1 MGMSIY
7 NNLTAMSAL
16 HENNRNEKS
25 LAKMLKRAA
34 SGMKINSA
42 GDDASGYAISEKM
55 RVKLRALEQN
65 DRNVKNGASMLRTAS
80 GAVQEQTNLLK
91 TIKQK
96 VIDASN
102 DTNTDQ
108 DREVIQKEIDHC
120 YSQMAD
126 IVYDTEFN
134 GEKILL
140 GNSVAEVVSSWE
152 VLNNAML
159 ADDSDIPGLLADAN
173 ESSLDGEQG
182 PFATFGKATD
192 KVPYD
197 GYNTKAESPAAW
209 PESSANNTNGDYMVG
224 GTKGVSNTIDLDLS
238 QYTKFSA
245 ADRDPLDNK
254 SFCVN
259 SPYYPQKHYFTLT
272 TNTSNKY
279 KAGRPID
286 ISTCAS
292 TADVANK
299 IQEAIANDSYLQN
312 VYSVSVSG
320 SKVTLTTKQDGEVTN
335 GNDYNTNGATL
346 DGGTSTPSGHD
357 GATGT
362 GLAIGAFTGG
372 KDAITH
378 TETRTNPADPD
389 FKYTVTVVDVPAVKA
404 KLEIPNI
411 SSVAP
416 GSGMTINDYTHG
428 TSYLSFRDDNG
439 GLKYDS
445 ASGHYTVGRN
455 YQGNFNISGMHC
467 SMSNGSLIAE
477 VSTGG
482 VYAGSHSSI
491 TDGITADRPAAVTYT
506 ATKPLTGI
514 TNNKTGADGKT
525 AHWDLDLSAYN
536 ASDETMAED
545 LINKYKGKTLAPDAD
560 NRPPEYEFIDTGS
573 SAGMDGLYKVTTNT
587 IDLNEV
593 RNKVKAGK
601 TVAEAFADVL
611 HGRIGNTNTE
621 ILTAADNT
629 TVNGIRMKATSSGE
643 AGNRQ
648 KVFSQTGELR
658 HYTIDWQNWVNTQG
672 ITDIPAALHEKGIRF
687 YCPTD
692 ASQWVNVRFVNG
704 FSDLDAERPASGNAD
719 MDIKTLTIDLSAVD
733 SVETLV
739 ETIDTKLGDYLK
751 NKYKHNLLVT
761 SDPKTGTTTIYDQRR
776 KTVLDKTG
784 YDKQEKGAKIG
795 TGIMDNIIKSNRNI
809 YVNDL
814 VVQHTDKASMNIH
827 VKIPQTSIDQIFG
840 YKEGTRHISEYN
852 VMTKDMRDKLLGIPP
867 DKGILDRGIDYLL
880 DAQTTIGAQVNHMD
894 YADNNIIT
902 SHENIT
908 SAESVIRDA
917 DMAKTMME
925 YAKSN
930 LLAQGS
936 QSMLA
941 QANQTPQAVLSL
953 LQ

>member
-126 IVYDTEFN
+126 IVYDTEFY

-173 ESSLDGEQG
+173 QSTLDGEQG

-192 KVPYD
+192 DIPYD
-197 GYNTKAESPAAW
+197 GYNQKAESPAAW
-209 PESSANNTNGDYMVG
+209 PESSVNNTNGDYMVG

-238 QYTKFSA
+238 QYTNFSA
-245 ADRDPLDNK
+245 TSRDPLDNK

-259 SPYYPQKHYFTLT
+259 SPNSPYRHYFTLT
-272 TNTSNKY
+272 TNRSNNY
-279 KAGRPID
+279 TEGSTID
-286 ISTCAS
+286 ISGCSS
-292 TADVANK
+292 TADVANA
-299 IQEAIANDSYLQN
+299 INNAIANDSSLGN

-320 SKVTLTTKQDGEVTN
+320 SKVTLTTKQDGVVTN
-335 GNDYNTNGATL
+335 GNDYNTEGATL
-346 DGGTSTPSGHD
+346 AGGTSAPNGHD
-357 GATGT
+357 GAPGT
-362 GLAIGAFTGG
+362 GLTIGAFTGG
-372 KDAITH
+372 KDAITY
-378 TETRTNPADPD
+378 TETRTDPADPD
-389 FKYTVTVVDVPAVKA
+389 LKYDVTVEDVPAVKA

-416 GSGMTINDYTHG
+416 GSGMTINDSTHG
-428 TSYLSFRDDNG
+428 TSYLSFRDDDG
-439 GLKYDS
+439 GLNYDS

-467 SMSNGSLIAE
+467 SMSNGSLIVE
-477 VSTGG
+477 VSKGG
-482 VYAGSHSSI
+482 VVGNNSSI
-491 TDGITADRPAAVTYT
+491 TDGIIEDRPAAVNYT
-506 ATKPLTGI
+506 PTTPLNGI
-514 TNNKTGADGKT
+514 KNNKTGADGNT

-536 ASDETMAED
+536 DSDETMAED
-545 LINKYKGKTLAPDAD
+545 LINKYKGKTFGT
-560 NRPPEYEFIDTGS
+560 NRTAEYEFIDTGS

-593 RNKVKAGK
+593 RNQVKAGK
-601 TVAEAFADVL
+601 TVAEAFANVL
-611 HGRIGNTNTE
+611 HGRIGNTE

-629 TVNGIRMKATSSGE
+629 TVNGIRMKATSPGE
-643 AGNRQ
+643 VGNSQ
-648 KVFSQTGELR
+648 KVSSQTGELR
-658 HYTIDWQNWVNTQG
+658 HYTIDWQNWADTQG

-704 FSDLDAERPASGNAD
+704 FSDLDAERPASGNAKV
-719 MDIKTLTIDLSAVD
+719 DIKTLTIDLSAVD

-739 ETIDTKLGDYLK
+739 ETIDTELGDYLK
-751 NKYKHNLLVT
+751 NKYQHNLLVT
-761 SDPKTGTTTIYDQRR
+761 SDTKTGTTTIYDQRR
-776 KTVLDKTG
+776 KTVRNNTG
-784 YDKQEKGAKIG
+784 YDNQEKGAKIG

-852 VMTKDMRDKLLGIPP
+852 VMTNDMREKLLGIPP

-880 DAQTTIGAQVNHMD
+880 DAQTTIGAQMNHMD

-902 SHENIT
+902 SHENTT

-941 QANQTPQAVLSL
+941 QANQTPQAVISL

>member
-192 KVPYD
+192 DIPYD
-197 GYNTKAESPAAW
+197 GYNKKAESPAAW
-209 PESSANNTNGDYMVG
+209 PESSGNNTNGDYMVG

-238 QYTKFSA
+238 QYTNFSA
-245 ADRDPLDNK
+245 TSQYPLDNTT
-254 SFCVN
+254 FCVN
-259 SPYYPQKHYFTLT
+259 TPNYPYRHYFTLT
-272 TNTSNKY
+272 TNMSNNY
-279 KAGRPID
+279 KEGSKID
-286 ISTCAS
+286 ISGCGS
-292 TADVANK
+292 TADVANA
-299 IQEAIANDSYLQN
+299 IQNAIASSLGN

-320 SKVTLTTKQDGEVTN
+320 SKVTLTTKQDGVVTN
-335 GNDYNTNGATL
+335 GSNYNTYGATL
-346 DGGTSTPSGHD
+346 DGGTSTPNGH
-357 GATGT
+357 AAAPGT
-362 GLAIGAFTGG
+362 GLTIGAFTGG

-378 TETRTNPADPD
+378 TETITDPADPD
-389 FKYTVTVVDVPAVKA
+389 LKHTVTVVDVPAVKA

-416 GSGMTINDYTHG
+416 GSGMTIKDAYYG

-439 GLKYDS
+439 GLIYDS

-455 YQGNFNISGMHC
+455 YQGNFNISGMNC

-482 VYAGSHSSI
+482 VYAGRYSSI
-491 TDGITADRPAAVTYT
+491 TNGIKPYRPPAVTYT
-506 ATKPLTGI
+506 ATTALTGI
-514 TNNKTGADGKT
+514 TNNKTGADGNT
-525 AHWDLDLSAYN
+525 AHWDLNLSAYN
-536 ASDETMAED
+536 ASDETMAEE
-545 LINKYKGKTLAPDAD
+545 LINRYKGKTFGT
-560 NRPPEYEFIDTGS
+560 NTTTEYEFIDTGS
-573 SAGMDGLYKVTTNT
+573 SSGMDGLYKVTTNT

-593 RNKVKAGK
+593 RNRVKAGE
-601 TVAEAFADVL
+601 TVAEAFANVL
-611 HGRIGNTNTE
+611 NVLNGHIGNTE
-621 ILTAADNT
+621 ILKAADNT
-629 TVNGIRMKATSSGE
+629 TNGIRIKATSPGE
-643 AGNRQ
+643 AGNNQ

-658 HYTIDWQNWVNTQG
+658 HYTIDWKNWVDTQG

-704 FSDLDAERPASGNAD
+704 FSDLDAERPASGNAN

-761 SDPKTGTTTIYDQRR
+761 SDPKTGKTTIYDQRR
-776 KTVLDKTG
+776 KTVRNNPG
-784 YDKQEKGAKIG
+784 YDNQEKGAKIG
-795 TGIMDNIIKSNRNI
+795 TGIMDNIIKINRNI

-880 DAQTTIGAQVNHMD
+880 DAQTTIGAQMNHMD

-908 SAESVIRDA
+908 AAESVVRDA

>member
-173 ESSLDGEQG
+173 QSTLDGEQG

-192 KVPYD
+192 DIPYD
-197 GYNTKAESPAAW
+197 GYNKKAESPAAW
-209 PESSANNTNGDYMVG
+209 PESSVNNTNGDYMVG
-224 GTKGVSNTIDLDLS
+224 GTKGVSNAIDLDLS
-238 QYTKFSA
+238 QYTNFSA
-245 ADRDPLDNK
+245 TNRDPLNNTT
-254 SFCVN
+254 FCVN
-259 SPYYPQKHYFTLT
+259 SPNYPYRHYFTLT
-272 TNTSNKY
+272 TNMSNKY
-279 KAGRPID
+279 KEGRKID
-286 ISTCAS
+286 ISGCGS
-292 TADVANK
+292 TADVAK
-299 IQEAIANDSYLQN
+299 AIKNDIAKDSSLGN

-320 SKVTLTTKQDGEVTN
+320 SKVTLTTKQDGVVTN
-335 GNDYNTNGATL
+335 GNDYNTEGATL
-346 DGGTSTPSGHD
+346 AGGTSTPNGHD

-362 GLAIGAFTGG
+362 GLAIGTFTGG

-378 TETRTNPADPD
+378 TENRTDPADPD
-389 FKYTVTVVDVPAVKA
+389 LKYTVTVEDVPAVKA

-416 GSGMTINDYTHG
+416 GSGMTINDSTHG
-428 TSYLSFRDDNG
+428 TSYLSFRDDDG
-439 GLKYDS
+439 GLNYDS

-467 SMSNGSLIAE
+467 SISNGSLIVE
-477 VSTGG
+477 VSKGG
-482 VYAGSHSSI
+482 VVGNNSSI
-491 TDGITADRPAAVTYT
+491 TDGIIEDRPAAVNYT
-506 ATKPLTGI
+506 PTTPLNGI
-514 TNNKTGADGKT
+514 KNNKTGADGNT

-545 LINKYKGKTLAPDAD
+545 LINKYKGKTLAPDED

-593 RNKVKAGK
+593 RNQVKAGK
-601 TVAEAFADVL
+601 TVAEAFANLL
-611 HGRIGNTNTE
+611 HGHIGNTE

-629 TVNGIRMKATSSGE
+629 TINGISMKAASPGE
-643 AGNRQ
+643 VGNSQ
-648 KVFSQTGELR
+648 KVSSQTGELR
-658 HYTIDWQNWVNTQG
+658 HYTIDWQNWVDTQG
-672 ITDIPAALHEKGIRF
+672 IADIPAALHEKGIRF

-704 FSDLDAERPASGNAD
+704 FSDLDAERPASGNAKV
-719 MDIKTLTIDLSAVD
+719 DIKTLTIDLSAVD

-739 ETIDTKLGDYLK
+739 ETIDTELGDYLK

-776 KTVLDKTG
+776 KTVRNNTG
-784 YDKQEKGAKIG
+784 YDNQEKGAKIG

-867 DKGILDRGIDYLL
+867 DKGILDKGINYLL
-880 DAQTTIGAQVNHMD
+880 DAQTTIGAQMNHMD

>member
-173 ESSLDGEQG
+173 QSTLDGEQG

-192 KVPYD
+192 DIPYD
-197 GYNTKAESPAAW
+197 GYNKKAESPAAW
-209 PESSANNTNGDYMVG
+209 PESSGNNTNGDYMVG

-238 QYTKFSA
+238 QYTNFSA
-245 ADRDPLDNK
+245 TSQYPLDNTT
-254 SFCVN
+254 FCVN
-259 SPYYPQKHYFTLT
+259 SPNYPYRHYFTLT
-272 TNTSNKY
+272 TNTSTSNNY
-279 KAGRPID
+279 REGRKID

-292 TADVANK
+292 TADVAN
-299 IQEAIANDSYLQN
+299 AIKKDIDSSLGN

-320 SKVTLTTKQDGEVTN
+320 SKVTLTTKQDGVVTN

-346 DGGTSTPSGHD
+346 AGGTSTASGHD

-378 TETRTNPADPD
+378 TETRTDPADPD
-389 FKYTVTVVDVPAVKA
+389 LKYPVTVVAVPAVKA
-404 KLEIPNI
+404 KLVIPDI

-416 GSGMTINDYTHG
+416 GSGMTIKDAYYG
-428 TSYLSFRDDNG
+428 ESYLSFRDDNG
-439 GLKYDS
+439 GLNYDS

-467 SMSNGSLIAE
+467 SMSNGNLVAE

-482 VYAGSHSSI
+482 VSAGNNSSI
-491 TDGITADRPAAVTYT
+491 TDGIKKDRPAAVNYT

-514 TNNKTGADGKT
+514 KNNKTGADGNT

-545 LINKYKGKTLAPDAD
+545 LINKYKGKTFGT
-560 NRPPEYEFIDTGS
+560 NRTAEYEFIDTGS

-593 RNKVKAGK
+593 RNQVKAGK
-601 TVAEAFADVL
+601 TVAEAFANVL
-611 HGRIGNTNTE
+611 HGRIGNTE

-629 TVNGIRMKATSSGE
+629 TVNGIRMKATSPGE
-643 AGNRQ
+643 AGNSQ
-648 KVFSQTGELR
+648 KVSSQTGELR
-658 HYTIDWQNWVNTQG
+658 HYTIDWQNWADTQG

-704 FSDLDAERPASGNAD
+704 FSDLDAERPASGNAN

-739 ETIDTKLGDYLK
+739 ETIDTK
-751 NKYKHNLLVT
+751 
-761 SDPKTGTTTIYDQRR
+761 
-776 KTVLDKTG
+776 
-784 YDKQEKGAKIG
+784 
-795 TGIMDNIIKSNRNI
+795 
-809 YVNDL
+809 
-814 VVQHTDKASMNIH
+814 
-827 VKIPQTSIDQIFG
+827 
-840 YKEGTRHISEYN
+840 
-852 VMTKDMRDKLLGIPP
+852 
-867 DKGILDRGIDYLL
+867 
-880 DAQTTIGAQVNHMD
+880 
-894 YADNNIIT
+894 
-902 SHENIT
+902 
-908 SAESVIRDA
+908 
-917 DMAKTMME
+917 
-925 YAKSN
+925 
-930 LLAQGS
+930 
-936 QSMLA
+936 
-941 QANQTPQAVLSL
+941 
-953 LQ
+953 

>member
-16 HENNRNEKS
+16 HENNCNEKS

-173 ESSLDGEQG
+173 QSTLDGEQG

-192 KVPYD
+192 DIPYD
-197 GYNTKAESPAAW
+197 GYNKKAESPAAW
-209 PESSANNTNGDYMVG
+209 PESSVNNTNGDYMVG

-238 QYTKFSA
+238 QYTNFSA
-245 ADRDPLDNK
+245 TNRDPLNNTT
-254 SFCVN
+254 FCVN
-259 SPYYPQKHYFTLT
+259 SPNYPYRHYFTLT
-272 TNTSNKY
+272 TNTSNNY
-279 KAGRPID
+279 KEGSKID
-286 ISTCAS
+286 ISGCGS
-292 TADVANK
+292 TADVANA
-299 IQEAIANDSYLQN
+299 IQNAIANSLGN
-312 VYSVSVSG
+312 IYSVSVSG
-320 SKVTLTTKQDGEVTN
+320 SKVTLTTKQDGVVTN
-335 GNDYNTNGATL
+335 GNDYNTHGATL
-346 DGGTSTPSGHD
+346 AGGTSTASGHD
-357 GATGT
+357 GAKGT

-389 FKYTVTVVDVPAVKA
+389 LKYTVTVVDVPAVKA

-411 SSVAP
+411 SSVTP
-416 GSGMTINDYTHG
+416 GSGMTIKDAYYG

-467 SMSNGSLIAE
+467 SMSNGSLIVE
-477 VSTGG
+477 VSKGG
-482 VYAGSHSSI
+482 VVGNNSSI
-491 TDGITADRPAAVTYT
+491 TDGIIEDRPAAVNYT
-506 ATKPLTGI
+506 PTTALNGI
-514 TNNKTGADGKT
+514 KNNKTGADGNT

-536 ASDETMAED
+536 ASKETMAEE

-560 NRPPEYEFIDTGS
+560 NIPPEYEFIDTGS

-593 RNKVKAGK
+593 RNQVKAGK
-601 TVAEAFADVL
+601 TVAEAFANVL
-611 HGRIGNTNTE
+611 HGRIGNTE

-629 TVNGIRMKATSSGE
+629 TVNGIRMKATSPGE
-643 AGNRQ
+643 VGNSQ
-648 KVFSQTGELR
+648 KVSSQTGELR
-658 HYTIDWQNWVNTQG
+658 HYTIDWQNWADTQG

-704 FSDLDAERPASGNAD
+704 FSDLDAERPASGNAKV
-719 MDIKTLTIDLSAVD
+719 DIKTLTIDLSAVD

-776 KTVLDKTG
+776 KTVRNNTG
-784 YDKQEKGAKIG
+784 YDNQEKGAKIG

-827 VKIPQTSIDQIFG
+827 VRIPQTSIDQIFG

-867 DKGILDRGIDYLL
+867 DKGILDIGIDYLL

-894 YADNNIIT
+894 HVDNNIIT

-941 QANQTPQAVLSL
+941 QANQTPQAVISL

>member
-34 SGMKINSA
+34 SGMKVNSA

-173 ESSLDGEQG
+173 QSTLDGEQG
-182 PFATFGKATD
+182 PFATFGKASEAI
-192 KVPYD
+192 PYD
-197 GYNTKAESPAAW
+197 GYTKKAESPATW
-209 PESSANNTNGDYMVG
+209 PESSVVNNTNGDYMVG

-238 QYTKFSA
+238 KYTNFSA
-245 ADRDPLDNK
+245 TSQYPLDNT

-259 SPYYPQKHYFTLT
+259 SPNYPYHHYFTLT
-272 TNTSNKY
+272 TNTSNNY
-279 KAGRPID
+279 KEGRKID
-286 ISTCAS
+286 ISGCSS
-292 TADVANK
+292 TDDVANE
-299 IQEAIANDSYLQN
+299 IQKAIANDSSLGN

-320 SKVTLTTKQDGEVTN
+320 SKVTLTTKQDGVVTN
-335 GNDYNTNGATL
+335 GNDYNTEGVDLA
-346 DGGTSTPSGHD
+346 GGTSTPNGHD
-357 GATGT
+357 GAPGT
-362 GLAIGAFTGG
+362 GLTIGAFTGG

-378 TETRTNPADPD
+378 TETRTDPADPD
-389 FKYTVTVVDVPAVKA
+389 LKYDVTVVDVPAVKA

-411 SSVAP
+411 SSVVP
-416 GSGMTINDYTHG
+416 GSGMTIKDAYYG

-467 SMSNGSLIAE
+467 SMSNGSLMAE
-477 VSTGG
+477 VSRGG
-482 VYAGSHSSI
+482 VYAGNNSSI
-491 TDGITADRPAAVTYT
+491 TDGITKDRPPAVNYT
-506 ATKPLTGI
+506 ATIPLTGI
-514 TNNKTGADGKT
+514 TNNKSGADGNT

-536 ASDETMAED
+536 DSNETLAEE
-545 LINKYKGKTLAPDAD
+545 LINKYKGKTLAPDED
-560 NRPPEYEFIDTGS
+560 NKLQEYEFIDTGS

-593 RNKVKAGK
+593 RNQVKAGK
-601 TVAEAFADVL
+601 TVAEAFANVL
-611 HGRIGNTNTE
+611 HGHIGNTE

-629 TVNGIRMKATSSGE
+629 TVNGISFKAASPGE
-643 AGNRQ
+643 AGNKQ
-648 KVFSQTGELR
+648 KIFSQTGELR
-658 HYTIDWQNWVNTQG
+658 HYTIDWQKWADTQG
-672 ITDIPAALHEKGIRF
+672 VTDIPAALHEKGIRF

-704 FSDLDAERPASGNAD
+704 FSDLDAERPASGNAN

-739 ETIDTKLGDYLK
+739 ETIDTELGDYLK
-751 NKYKHNLLVT
+751 NKYQHNLLVT

-784 YDKQEKGAKIG
+784 YDNQEKGAKIG

-827 VKIPQTSIDQIFG
+827 VRIPQTSIDQIFG

-852 VMTKDMRDKLLGIPP
+852 VMTKDMREKLLGIPP

-880 DAQTTIGAQVNHMD
+880 DAQTTIGAQMNHMD
-894 YADNNIIT
+894 YADSNIIT
-902 SHENIT
+902 AHENIT

-941 QANQTPQAVLSL
+941 QANQTPQAVISL

>member
-1 MGMSIY
+1 MGMPIY

-173 ESSLDGEQG
+173 QSTLDGEQG

-192 KVPYD
+192 DIPYD
-197 GYNTKAESPAAW
+197 GYNKKAESPAAW
-209 PESSANNTNGDYMVG
+209 PESSVNNTNGDYMVG

-238 QYTKFSA
+238 QYTNFSA
-245 ADRDPLDNK
+245 TSQYPLDNTT
-254 SFCVN
+254 FCVN
-259 SPYYPQKHYFTLT
+259 SPNYPYRHYFTLT
-272 TNTSNKY
+272 TNTSNNY
-279 KAGRPID
+279 KEGSKID
-286 ISTCAS
+286 ISGCGS
-292 TADVANK
+292 TADVANA
-299 IQEAIANDSYLQN
+299 IQNAIANASSLGN

-320 SKVTLTTKQDGEVTN
+320 SKVTLTTKQDGVVTN

-346 DGGTSTPSGHD
+346 AGGTSTASGHD

-362 GLAIGAFTGG
+362 GLTIGAFTGG

-378 TETRTNPADPD
+378 TETRTDPADPD
-389 FKYTVTVVDVPAVKA
+389 LKHYVTVVDVPAVKA

-416 GSGMTINDYTHG
+416 GSGMTIKDAYYG
-428 TSYLSFRDDNG
+428 TNYLSFRDDDG
-439 GLKYDS
+439 GLNYDS

-467 SMSNGSLIAE
+467 SMSNGSLMAE

-482 VYAGSHSSI
+482 VYGGNNSSI
-491 TDGITADRPAAVTYT
+491 TDGITEYRPAAVTYT
-506 ATKPLTGI
+506 DTTALTGI
-514 TNNKTGADGKT
+514 TNNKTGADGNT

-536 ASDETMAED
+536 ASDEAMAED
-545 LINKYKGKTLAPDAD
+545 LINKYKGKTFGTNTTA
-560 NRPPEYEFIDTGS
+560 EYEFIDTGS

-593 RNKVKAGK
+593 RNQVKAGK
-601 TVAEAFADVL
+601 TVAEAFANVL
-611 HGRIGNTNTE
+611 HGRIGNTE

-629 TVNGIRMKATSSGE
+629 TVNGIRMKATSPGE
-643 AGNRQ
+643 VGNSQ
-648 KVFSQTGELR
+648 KVSSQTGELR
-658 HYTIDWQNWVNTQG
+658 HYTIDWQNWVDTQG

-704 FSDLDAERPASGNAD
+704 FSDLDAERPASGNAKV
-719 MDIKTLTIDLSAVD
+719 DIKTLTIDLSAVD

-739 ETIDTKLGDYLK
+739 ETIDT
-751 NKYKHNLLVT
+751 
-761 SDPKTGTTTIYDQRR
+761 
-776 KTVLDKTG
+776 
-784 YDKQEKGAKIG
+784 E
-795 TGIMDNIIKSNRNI
+795 
-809 YVNDL
+809 
-814 VVQHTDKASMNIH
+814 
-827 VKIPQTSIDQIFG
+827 
-840 YKEGTRHISEYN
+840 
-852 VMTKDMRDKLLGIPP
+852 
-867 DKGILDRGIDYLL
+867 
-880 DAQTTIGAQVNHMD
+880 
-894 YADNNIIT
+894 
-902 SHENIT
+902 
-908 SAESVIRDA
+908 
-917 DMAKTMME
+917 
-925 YAKSN
+925 
-930 LLAQGS
+930 
-936 QSMLA
+936 
-941 QANQTPQAVLSL
+941 
-953 LQ
+953 

>member
-173 ESSLDGEQG
+173 QSTLDGEQG

-192 KVPYD
+192 DIPYD
-197 GYNTKAESPAAW
+197 GYNQKAESPAAW
-209 PESSANNTNGDYMVG
+209 PESSVNNTNGDYMVG

-238 QYTKFSA
+238 QYTNFSA
-245 ADRDPLDNK
+245 TSQYPLDNTT
-254 SFCVN
+254 FCVN
-259 SPYYPQKHYFTLT
+259 SPNYPYRHYFTLT
-272 TNTSNKY
+272 TNTSNNY
-279 KAGRPID
+279 KEGSKID
-286 ISTCAS
+286 ISGCGS
-292 TADVANK
+292 TADVANA
-299 IQEAIANDSYLQN
+299 IQNAIANSLRN
-312 VYSVSVSG
+312 IYSVSVSG
-320 SKVTLTTKQDGEVTN
+320 SKVTLTTKQDGVVTN

-346 DGGTSTPSGHD
+346 AGGTSTASGHD
-357 GATGT
+357 GAKGT

-378 TETRTNPADPD
+378 TETRTDPADPD
-389 FKYTVTVVDVPAVKA
+389 LKYDVTVEDVPAVKA

-416 GSGMTINDYTHG
+416 GSGMTIKDAYYG
-428 TSYLSFRDDNG
+428 TSYLSFRDDG
-439 GLKYDS
+439 GLNYDS

-467 SMSNGSLIAE
+467 SMSNGSLIVE
-477 VSTGG
+477 VSKGG
-482 VYAGSHSSI
+482 VVGNNSSI
-491 TDGITADRPAAVTYT
+491 TDGIIEDRPAAVNYT
-506 ATKPLTGI
+506 PTTPLNGI
-514 TNNKTGADGKT
+514 KNNKTGADGNT

-536 ASDETMAED
+536 DSDETMAED
-545 LINKYKGKTLAPDAD
+545 LINKYKGKTFGT
-560 NRPPEYEFIDTGS
+560 NRTAEYEFIDTGS

-593 RNKVKAGK
+593 RNQVKAGK
-601 TVAEAFADVL
+601 TVAEAFANVL
-611 HGRIGNTNTE
+611 HGRIGNTE

-629 TVNGIRMKATSSGE
+629 TVNGIRMKATSPGE
-643 AGNRQ
+643 VGNSQ
-648 KVFSQTGELR
+648 KVSSQTGELR
-658 HYTIDWQNWVNTQG
+658 HYTIDWQKWADTQG
-672 ITDIPAALHEKGIRF
+672 VTDIPAALHEKGIRF

-704 FSDLDAERPASGNAD
+704 FSDLDAERPASGNAKV
-719 MDIKTLTIDLSAVD
+719 DIKTLTIDLSAVD

-739 ETIDTKLGDYLK
+739 ETIDTELGDYLK
-751 NKYKHNLLVT
+751 NKYQHNLLVT
-761 SDPKTGTTTIYDQRR
+761 SDTKTGTTTIYDQRR
-776 KTVLDKTG
+776 KTVRNNTG
-784 YDKQEKGAKIG
+784 YDNQEKGAKIG

-852 VMTKDMRDKLLGIPP
+852 VMTNDMREKLLGIPP

-880 DAQTTIGAQVNHMD
+880 DAQTTIGAQMNHMD

-902 SHENIT
+902 SHENTT

-941 QANQTPQAVLSL
+941 QANQTPQAVISL

>member
-173 ESSLDGEQG
+173 QSTLDGEQG

-192 KVPYD
+192 DIPYD
-197 GYNTKAESPAAW
+197 GYNQKAESPAAW
-209 PESSANNTNGDYMVG
+209 PESSVNNTNGDYMVG

-238 QYTKFSA
+238 QYTNFSA
-245 ADRDPLDNK
+245 TNQYPLDNK

-259 SPYYPQKHYFTLT
+259 SPNSPYRHYFTLT
-272 TNTSNKY
+272 TNTRNNY
-279 KAGRPID
+279 KEGSTID
-286 ISTCAS
+286 ISGCGS

-299 IQEAIANDSYLQN
+299 IQNAIDSSLGN
-312 VYSVSVSG
+312 VYSVLVNG
-320 SKVTLTTKQDGEVTN
+320 SKVTLTTKQDGVITN
-335 GNDYNTNGATL
+335 GNAYNTEGATL
-346 DGGTSTPSGHD
+346 AGGTSAPNGHD
-357 GATGT
+357 GAPGT
-362 GLAIGAFTGG
+362 GLTIGAFTGG

-378 TETRTNPADPD
+378 TETRTDPADPD
-389 FKYTVTVVDVPAVKA
+389 LKYDVTVEDVPAVKA

-416 GSGMTINDYTHG
+416 GSGMTINDSTHG
-428 TSYLSFRDDNG
+428 TSYLSFRDDDG
-439 GLKYDS
+439 GLNYDS

-467 SMSNGSLIAE
+467 SMSNGSLIVE
-477 VSTGG
+477 VSKGG
-482 VYAGSHSSI
+482 VVGNNSSI
-491 TDGITADRPAAVTYT
+491 TDGIIEDRPAAVNYT
-506 ATKPLTGI
+506 PTTPLNGI
-514 TNNKTGADGKT
+514 KNNKTGADGNT

-536 ASDETMAED
+536 DSDETMAED
-545 LINKYKGKTLAPDAD
+545 LINKYKGKTFGT
-560 NRPPEYEFIDTGS
+560 NRTAEYEFIDTGS

-593 RNKVKAGK
+593 RNQVKAGK
-601 TVAEAFADVL
+601 TVAEAFANVL
-611 HGRIGNTNTE
+611 HGRIGNTE

-629 TVNGIRMKATSSGE
+629 TVNGIRMKATSPGE
-643 AGNRQ
+643 VGNSQ
-648 KVFSQTGELR
+648 KVSSQTGELR
-658 HYTIDWQNWVNTQG
+658 HYTIDWQNWVDTQG

-692 ASQWVNVRFVNG
+692 ASQWVNVCFVNG
-704 FSDLDAERPASGNAD
+704 FSDLDAERPASGNAKV
-719 MDIKTLTIDLSAVD
+719 DIKTLTIDLSAVD

-751 NKYKHNLLVT
+751 NKYQHNLLVT

-776 KTVLDKTG
+776 KTVRNNTG
-784 YDKQEKGAKIG
+784 YDNQEKGAKIG

-827 VKIPQTSIDQIFG
+827 VRIPQTSIDQIFG

-867 DKGILDRGIDYLL
+867 DKGILDKGINYLL
-880 DAQTTIGAQVNHMD
+880 DAQTTIGAQMNHMD
-894 YADNNIIT
+894 YADSNIIT

-908 SAESVIRDA
+908 SAESVVRDA

-930 LLAQGS
+930 LLSQGS

>member
-16 HENNRNEKS
+16 HESNRNEKS

-173 ESSLDGEQG
+173 QSTLDGEQG

-192 KVPYD
+192 DIPYD
-197 GYNTKAESPAAW
+197 GYNQKAESPAAW
-209 PESSANNTNGDYMVG
+209 PESSVNNTNGDYMVG

-238 QYTKFSA
+238 QYTNFSA
-245 ADRDPLDNK
+245 TSRDPLDNK

-259 SPYYPQKHYFTLT
+259 SPNSPYRHYFTLT
-272 TNTSNKY
+272 TNRSNNY
-279 KAGRPID
+279 TEGSTID
-286 ISTCAS
+286 ISGCSS
-292 TADVANK
+292 TADVANA
-299 IQEAIANDSYLQN
+299 INNAIANDSSLGN

-320 SKVTLTTKQDGEVTN
+320 SKVTLTTKQDGVVTN
-335 GNDYNTNGATL
+335 GNDYNTEGATL
-346 DGGTSTPSGHD
+346 AGGTSAPNGHD
-357 GATGT
+357 GAPGT
-362 GLAIGAFTGG
+362 GLTIGAFTGG

-378 TETRTNPADPD
+378 TETRTDPADPD
-389 FKYTVTVVDVPAVKA
+389 LKYDVTVEDVPAVKA

-411 SSVAP
+411 SSVTP
-416 GSGMTINDYTHG
+416 GSGMTIKDAYYG

-467 SMSNGSLIAE
+467 SMSNGSLMAE

-482 VYAGSHSSI
+482 VYGGNNSSI
-491 TDGITADRPAAVTYT
+491 TDGITEYRPAAVTYT
-506 ATKPLTGI
+506 ATTPLTGI
-514 TNNKTGADGKT
+514 TNNKTGVDGNT

-536 ASDETMAED
+536 ASKETMAED
-545 LINKYKGKTLAPDAD
+545 LINKYKGKTFGT
-560 NRPPEYEFIDTGS
+560 NRTAEYEFIDTGS

-593 RNKVKAGK
+593 RNQVKAGK
-601 TVAEAFADVL
+601 TVAEAFANVL
-611 HGRIGNTNTE
+611 HGRIGNTE

-629 TVNGIRMKATSSGE
+629 TVNGIRMKATSPGE
-643 AGNRQ
+643 VGNSQ
-648 KVFSQTGELR
+648 KVSSQTGELR
-658 HYTIDWQNWVNTQG
+658 HYTIDWQNWVDTQG

-704 FSDLDAERPASGNAD
+704 FSDLDAERPASGNAKV
-719 MDIKTLTIDLSAVD
+719 DIKTLTIDLSAVD

-776 KTVLDKTG
+776 KKVRNNTG
-784 YDKQEKGAKIG
+784 YDNQEKGAKIG

-814 VVQHTDKASMNIH
+814 MVQHTDKASMNIH

-867 DKGILDRGIDYLL
+867 DKGILDKGINYLL
-880 DAQTTIGAQVNHMD
+880 DAQTTIGAQINHMD
-894 YADNNIIT
+894 YADSNIIT

-941 QANQTPQAVLSL
+941 QANQTPQAVISL

>member
-108 DREVIQKEIDHC
+108 DREVIQKEINHC

-192 KVPYD
+192 DIPYD

-209 PESSANNTNGDYMVG
+209 PESSVNNTNGDYMVG

-238 QYTKFSA
+238 QYTNFSA
-245 ADRDPLDNK
+245 TNQYPLDNK

-259 SPYYPQKHYFTLT
+259 SPNSPYRHYFTLT
-272 TNTSNKY
+272 TNTRNNY
-279 KAGRPID
+279 KEGSTID
-286 ISTCAS
+286 ISGCGS

-299 IQEAIANDSYLQN
+299 IQNAIDSSLGN
-312 VYSVSVSG
+312 VYSVLVNG
-320 SKVTLTTKQDGEVTN
+320 SKVTLTTKQDGVITN
-335 GNDYNTNGATL
+335 GNAYNTEGATL
-346 DGGTSTPSGHD
+346 AGGTSAPNGHD
-357 GATGT
+357 GAPGT
-362 GLAIGAFTGG
+362 GLTIGAFTGG

-378 TETRTNPADPD
+378 TETRTDPADPD
-389 FKYTVTVVDVPAVKA
+389 LKYDVTVEDVPAVKA

-416 GSGMTINDYTHG
+416 GSGMTINDSTHG
-428 TSYLSFRDDNG
+428 TSYLSFRDDDG
-439 GLKYDS
+439 GLNYDS

-467 SMSNGSLIAE
+467 SMSNGSLIVE
-477 VSTGG
+477 VSKGG
-482 VYAGSHSSI
+482 VVGNNSSI
-491 TDGITADRPAAVTYT
+491 TDGIIEDRPAAVNYT
-506 ATKPLTGI
+506 PTTPLNGI
-514 TNNKTGADGKT
+514 KNNKTGADGNT

-536 ASDETMAED
+536 DSDETMAED
-545 LINKYKGKTLAPDAD
+545 LINKYKGKTFGT
-560 NRPPEYEFIDTGS
+560 NRTVEYEFIDTGS

-593 RNKVKAGK
+593 RNQVKSGK
-601 TVAEAFADVL
+601 TVAEAFANVL
-611 HGRIGNTNTE
+611 HGRIGNTE

-629 TVNGIRMKATSSGE
+629 TVNGIRMKATSPGE
-643 AGNRQ
+643 AGNSQ
-648 KVFSQTGELR
+648 KVSSQTGELR
-658 HYTIDWQNWVNTQG
+658 HYTIDWQNWADTQG

-704 FSDLDAERPASGNAD
+704 FSDLDAERPASGNAN

-751 NKYKHNLLVT
+751 NKYQHNLLVT

-776 KTVLDKTG
+776 KTVRNNTG
-784 YDKQEKGAKIG
+784 YDNQEKGAKIG

-827 VKIPQTSIDQIFG
+827 VRIPQTSIDQIFG

-880 DAQTTIGAQVNHMD
+880 DAQTTIGAQMNHMD

-908 SAESVIRDA
+908 SAESFIRDA

-936 QSMLA
+936 QYMLA
-941 QANQTPQAVLSL
+941 QANQTPQAVISL

>member
-134 GEKILL
+134 GKKILL

-182 PFATFGKATD
+182 PFATFGKETD
-192 KVPYD
+192 DVRYD
-197 GYNTKAESPAAW
+197 GYNKKAESPATW
-209 PESSANNTNGDYMVG
+209 PESSVNNTHGDYMVG

-238 QYTKFSA
+238 QYANFSA
-245 ADRDPLDNK
+245 TNRDPLDNTT
-254 SFCVN
+254 FCVN
-259 SPYYPQKHYFTLT
+259 SPYYPQQHYFTLT
-272 TNTSNKY
+272 TNMSNNYEKGS
-279 KAGRPID
+279 KID
-286 ISTCAS
+286 ISGCSS
-292 TADVANK
+292 TADVANA
-299 IQEAIANDSYLQN
+299 IQNAIASSLGN

-320 SKVTLTTKQDGEVTN
+320 SKVTLTTKQDGVVTN
-335 GNDYNTNGATL
+335 GSNYNTKGETL
-346 DGGTSTPSGHD
+346 TGGTSTPGHD

-362 GLAIGAFTGG
+362 GLNIGAFTGG

-378 TETRTNPADPD
+378 TETRTDPADPD
-389 FKYTVTVVDVPAVKA
+389 LKYPVTVVDVPEVKA

-416 GSGMTINDYTHG
+416 GSGVTINAYPHA

-439 GLKYDS
+439 GLNYDS

-455 YQGNFNISGMHC
+455 YQGNFDIPGMHF

-477 VSTGG
+477 VSMGG

-491 TDGITADRPAAVTYT
+491 TDGITEYRPAAVTYT
-506 ATKPLTGI
+506 ATTALTGI
-514 TNNKTGADGKT
+514 NNKHSGADGNT
-525 AHWDLDLSAYN
+525 AHWDLDLSDYN
-536 ASDETMAED
+536 ASDETKAEE
-545 LINKYKGKTLAPDAD
+545 LINKYKGKTFGTNTTA
-560 NRPPEYEFIDTGS
+560 EYEFIDTGS
-573 SAGMDGLYKVTTNT
+573 SSGMDGLYKVTTNT

-593 RNKVKAGK
+593 RNRVKAGE
-601 TVAEAFADVL
+601 TVAEAFANVL
-611 HGRIGNTNTE
+611 NVLNGHIGNTE
-621 ILTAADNT
+621 ILKAADNT
-629 TVNGIRMKATSSGE
+629 TNGIRIKATSPGE
-643 AGNRQ
+643 AGNNQ

-658 HYTIDWQNWVNTQG
+658 HYTIDWKNWVDTQG

-704 FSDLDAERPASGNAD
+704 FSDLDAERPASGNAN

-761 SDPKTGTTTIYDQRR
+761 SDPKAGTTTIYDQRR
-776 KTVLDKTG
+776 KTVRNNPG
-784 YDKQEKGAKIG
+784 YDNQKKGAKIG
-795 TGIMDNIIKSNRNI
+795 TGIMDNIIKINRNI

-880 DAQTTIGAQVNHMD
+880 DAQTIIGAQMNHMD

-917 DMAKTMME
+917 DMAKAMME

-941 QANQTPQAVLSL
+941 QANQTPQAVINL

>member
-209 PESSANNTNGDYMVG
+209 PESSAKNTNGDYMVG

-238 QYTKFSA
+238 QYTNFSA
-245 ADRDPLDNK
+245 TSQYPLDNTT
-254 SFCVN
+254 FCVN
-259 SPYYPQKHYFTLT
+259 SPNYPYRHYFTLT
-272 TNTSNKY
+272 TNTSNNY
-279 KAGRPID
+279 KEGSKID
-286 ISTCAS
+286 ISGCGS
-292 TADVANK
+292 TADVANA
-299 IQEAIANDSYLQN
+299 IQNAIANSLGN

-320 SKVTLTTKQDGEVTN
+320 SKVTLTTKQDGVVTN
-335 GNDYNTNGATL
+335 GNDYNTEGATL
-346 DGGTSTPSGHD
+346 AGGTSTPNGHD

-378 TETRTNPADPD
+378 TETRTDPADPD
-389 FKYTVTVVDVPAVKA
+389 LKYDVTVEDVPAVKA

-411 SSVAP
+411 SSVTP
-416 GSGMTINDYTHG
+416 GSGMTIKDAYYG

-467 SMSNGSLIAE
+467 SMSNGSLMAE

-482 VYAGSHSSI
+482 VYGGNNSSI
-491 TDGITADRPAAVTYT
+491 TDGITEYRPAAVTYT
-506 ATKPLTGI
+506 ATTPLTGI

-593 RNKVKAGK
+593 RNQVKAGK
-601 TVAEAFADVL
+601 TVAEAFANVL
-611 HGRIGNTNTE
+611 HGRIGNTE

-629 TVNGIRMKATSSGE
+629 TVNAIRMKATSPGE
-643 AGNRQ
+643 VGNSQ
-648 KVFSQTGELR
+648 KVSSQTGELR
-658 HYTIDWQNWVNTQG
+658 HYTIDWQNWVDTQG
-672 ITDIPAALHEKGIRF
+672 IADIPAALHEKGIRF

-704 FSDLDAERPASGNAD
+704 FSDLDAERPASGNAN

-739 ETIDTKLGDYLK
+739 ETIDTELGDYLK

-827 VKIPQTSIDQIFG
+827 VRIPQTSIDQIFG

-867 DKGILDRGIDYLL
+867 DKGILDRGINYLL
-880 DAQTTIGAQVNHMD
+880 DAQTTIGAQMNHMD

-930 LLAQGS
+930 LFAQGS

-941 QANQTPQAVLSL
+941 QANQTPQAVISL

>member
-173 ESSLDGEQG
+173 QSTLDGEQG
-182 PFATFGKATD
+182 PFATFGKASD
-192 KVPYD
+192 DIPYD
-197 GYNTKAESPAAW
+197 GYNKKAESPAAW
-209 PESSANNTNGDYMVG
+209 PESSGNNTKGDYMVG

-238 QYTKFSA
+238 QYTNFSA
-245 ADRDPLDNK
+245 TSRYPLDNTT
-254 SFCVN
+254 FCVN
-259 SPYYPQKHYFTLT
+259 SPNSPYRHYFTLT
-272 TNTSNKY
+272 TNTSNDY
-279 KAGRPID
+279 RAGSKID
-286 ISTCAS
+286 ISGCGS
-292 TADVANK
+292 TADVANA
-299 IQEAIANDSYLQN
+299 IQNAIANDSSLGN
-312 VYSVSVSG
+312 VYSVSVNG
-320 SKVTLTTKQDGEVTN
+320 SKVTLTTKQDGVVTN
-335 GNDYNTNGATL
+335 GSNYNTNGATL
-346 DGGTSTPSGHD
+346 ADGTYTSKGRT
-357 GATGT
+357 GAIGT
-362 GLAIGAFTGG
+362 GLTIGAFTGG

-378 TETRTNPADPD
+378 TETRTDPADPD
-389 FKYTVTVVDVPAVKA
+389 LKYTVTVDDVPAVKA

-416 GSGMTINDYTHG
+416 GSGITIKDYTYG
-428 TSYLSFRDDNG
+428 TSYLSFRDEIAGDNG
-439 GLKYDS
+439 EFKYESDL
-445 ASGHYTVGRN
+445 GHYTVGRN
-455 YQGNFNISGMHC
+455 YQGNFVISGMHC
-467 SMSNGSLIAE
+467 SMSNGSLIVE

-482 VYAGSHSSI
+482 VYAGNNSSI
-491 TDGITADRPAAVTYT
+491 TDGIAEDKSKTVTYT
-506 ATKPLTGI
+506 ATTPLTGI
-514 TNNKTGADGKT
+514 TNNKTGADGNT
-525 AHWDLDLSAYN
+525 AHWDLDLSTYN

-545 LINKYKGKTLAPDAD
+545 LINKYKGKTFGTNITA
-560 NRPPEYEFIDTGS
+560 EYEFIDTGS

-587 IDLNEV
+587 IDLNDV
-593 RNKVKAGK
+593 RNQVKAGK
-601 TVAEAFADVL
+601 TVAEAFANVL
-611 HGRIGNTNTE
+611 HGRIGNTE

-629 TVNGIRMKATSSGE
+629 TVNGISIKAVYPGE
-643 AGNRQ
+643 AGNTQ
-648 KVFSQTGELR
+648 KVSSQTGELR
-658 HYTIDWQNWVNTQG
+658 HYTIDWQKWADNQG

-704 FSDLDAERPASGNAD
+704 LSDLDAERPASGNAKV
-719 MDIKTLTIDLSAVD
+719 DIKTLTIDLSAVD

-739 ETIDTKLGDYLK
+739 ETIDTELGDYLK

-776 KTVLDKTG
+776 KTVRNNAG
-784 YDKQEKGAKIG
+784 YDNQEKGAKIG

-827 VKIPQTSIDQIFG
+827 VRIPQTSIDQIFG

-852 VMTKDMRDKLLGIPP
+852 VMTKDMREKLLGIPP

-880 DAQTTIGAQVNHMD
+880 DAQTTIGAQMNHMD

>member
-65 DRNVKNGASMLRTAS
+65 DRNVKNGVSMLRTAS

-209 PESSANNTNGDYMVG
+209 PESSAKNTNGDYMVG

-238 QYTKFSA
+238 QYTNFSA
-245 ADRDPLDNK
+245 TSQYPLDNTT
-254 SFCVN
+254 FCVN
-259 SPYYPQKHYFTLT
+259 SPNYPYRHYFTLT
-272 TNTSNKY
+272 TNTSNNY
-279 KAGRPID
+279 KEGSKID
-286 ISTCAS
+286 ISGCGS
-292 TADVANK
+292 TADVANA
-299 IQEAIANDSYLQN
+299 IQNAIANSLGN

-320 SKVTLTTKQDGEVTN
+320 SKVTLTTKQDGVVTN
-335 GNDYNTNGATL
+335 GNDYNTEGATL
-346 DGGTSTPSGHD
+346 AGGTSTPNGHD

-378 TETRTNPADPD
+378 TETRTDPADPD
-389 FKYTVTVVDVPAVKA
+389 LKYDVTVEDVPAVKA

-411 SSVAP
+411 SSVTP
-416 GSGMTINDYTHG
+416 GSGMTIKDAYYG

-467 SMSNGSLIAE
+467 SMSNGSLMAE

-482 VYAGSHSSI
+482 VYGGNNSSI
-491 TDGITADRPAAVTYT
+491 TDGITEYRPAAVTYT
-506 ATKPLTGI
+506 ATTPLTGI

-593 RNKVKAGK
+593 RNQVKAGK
-601 TVAEAFADVL
+601 TVAEAFANVL
-611 HGRIGNTNTE
+611 HGRIGNTE

-629 TVNGIRMKATSSGE
+629 TVNAIRMKATSPGE
-643 AGNRQ
+643 VGNSQ
-648 KVFSQTGELR
+648 KVSSQTGELR
-658 HYTIDWQNWVNTQG
+658 HYTIDWQNWVDTQG
-672 ITDIPAALHEKGIRF
+672 IADIPAALHEKGIRF

-704 FSDLDAERPASGNAD
+704 FSDLDAERPASGNAN

-739 ETIDTKLGDYLK
+739 ETIDTELGDYLK

-827 VKIPQTSIDQIFG
+827 VRIPQTSIDQIFG

-867 DKGILDRGIDYLL
+867 DKGILDRGINYLL
-880 DAQTTIGAQVNHMD
+880 DAQTTIGAQMNHMD

-941 QANQTPQAVLSL
+941 QANQTPQAVISL

>member
-192 KVPYD
+192 KIPYD

-209 PESSANNTNGDYMVG
+209 PESSGNNTNGDYMVG

-238 QYTKFSA
+238 QYTNFSA
-245 ADRDPLDNK
+245 TNRDPLNNTT
-254 SFCVN
+254 FCVN
-259 SPYYPQKHYFTLT
+259 SPNYPYRHYFTLT
-272 TNTSNKY
+272 TNKSNNY
-279 KAGRPID
+279 KEGRKID
-286 ISTCAS
+286 ISGCGS
-292 TADVANK
+292 TADVAK
-299 IQEAIANDSYLQN
+299 AIKNDIAKDSSLGN
-312 VYSVSVSG
+312 VYSVLVSG
-320 SKVTLTTKQDGEVTN
+320 SKVTLTTKQDGVVTN

-346 DGGTSTPSGHD
+346 AGGTSTPNGHD
-357 GATGT
+357 GATAT
-362 GLAIGAFTGG
+362 GLAIGTFTGG

-378 TETRTNPADPD
+378 TETRTDPADPD
-389 FKYTVTVVDVPAVKA
+389 LKYTVTVEDVPAVKA

-416 GSGMTINDYTHG
+416 GSGMTINDSTHG
-428 TSYLSFRDDNG
+428 TSYLSFRDDDG
-439 GLKYDS
+439 GLNYDS

-467 SMSNGSLIAE
+467 SMSNGSLIVE
-477 VSTGG
+477 VSKGG
-482 VYAGSHSSI
+482 VVGNNSSI
-491 TDGITADRPAAVTYT
+491 TDGITKDRPAAVNYT
-506 ATKPLTGI
+506 PTTSLNGI
-514 TNNKTGADGKT
+514 KNNKIGVDGNT

-536 ASDETMAED
+536 ASNETLAEE
-545 LINKYKGKTLAPDAD
+545 LINKYKGKTLAPDED

-593 RNKVKAGK
+593 RNQVKAGK

-611 HGRIGNTNTE
+611 HGHIGNTE

-629 TVNGIRMKATSSGE
+629 TINGISIKAASPGE
-643 AGNRQ
+643 AGNKQ
-648 KVFSQTGELR
+648 KIFSQTGELR
-658 HYTIDWQNWVNTQG
+658 HYTIDWQNWVDTQG

-704 FSDLDAERPASGNAD
+704 FSDLDAERPASGNAN

-814 VVQHTDKASMNIH
+814 VVQHTDKAGMNIH

-880 DAQTTIGAQVNHMD
+880 DAQTTIGAQMNHMD

>member
-159 ADDSDIPGLLADAN
+159 ADDSDISGLLADAN
-173 ESSLDGEQG
+173 QSTLDGEQG
-182 PFATFGKATD
+182 PFATFGKMTD
-192 KVPYD
+192 DIPYD
-197 GYNTKAESPAAW
+197 GYNKKAESPAAW
-209 PESSANNTNGDYMVG
+209 PEASVNNSNGDYMVG

-238 QYTKFSA
+238 QYTNFSA
-245 ADRDPLDNK
+245 SSQYPLDNT

-259 SPYYPQKHYFTLT
+259 SPNYPYRHYFTLT
-272 TNTSNKY
+272 TNTSNNY
-279 KAGRPID
+279 KEGSKID
-286 ISTCAS
+286 ISGCSS
-292 TADVANK
+292 TADVANA
-299 IQEAIANDSYLQN
+299 IQNAIANNSSLGN
-312 VYSVSVSG
+312 VYTVSVSG
-320 SKVTLTTKQDGEVTN
+320 SKVTLTTKQDGVVTK
-335 GNDYNTNGATL
+335 GNDYNTEGATL
-346 DGGTSTPSGHD
+346 AGGTSTTSGHD

-362 GLAIGAFTGG
+362 GLTIGAFTGG

-378 TETRTNPADPD
+378 TETRTDPADPD
-389 FKYTVTVVDVPAVKA
+389 LKYDVTVVDVPAVKA

-416 GSGMTINDYTHG
+416 GSGMTIKDAYYG

-455 YQGNFNISGMHC
+455 YQGNFNISGMNC
-467 SMSNGSLIAE
+467 SMSNGSLVAE

-482 VYAGSHSSI
+482 VYAGNNSSI
-491 TDGITADRPAAVTYT
+491 TDGITEYRPAAVNYT
-506 ATKPLTGI
+506 ATIPLTGI
-514 TNNKTGADGKT
+514 TNNQTGVDGNT

-536 ASDETMAED
+536 ASDETMAEE
-545 LINKYKGKTLAPDAD
+545 LINKYKGKTFGTNITA
-560 NRPPEYEFIDTGS
+560 EYEFIDTGS

-593 RNKVKAGK
+593 RNQVKAGK
-601 TVAEAFADVL
+601 TVAEAFANVL
-611 HGRIGNTNTE
+611 HGHIGNTE

-629 TVNGIRMKATSSGE
+629 TVNGISIKATSPGE
-643 AGNRQ
+643 AGNTQ
-648 KVFSQTGELR
+648 KVSSQTGELR
-658 HYTIDWQNWVNTQG
+658 HYTIDWQKWADTQG

-704 FSDLDAERPASGNAD
+704 FSDLDAERPASGNAN

-751 NKYKHNLLVT
+751 NKYQHNLLVT

-776 KTVLDKTG
+776 KTVRNNTG
-784 YDKQEKGAKIG
+784 YDNQEKGAKIG

-814 VVQHTDKASMNIH
+814 VVQHTDKANMNIH

-852 VMTKDMRDKLLGIPP
+852 VMTKDMREKLLGIPP

-880 DAQTTIGAQVNHMD
+880 DAQTTIGSQMNHMD

>member
-173 ESSLDGEQG
+173 QSTLDGEQG

-192 KVPYD
+192 DIPYD
-197 GYNTKAESPAAW
+197 GYNKKAESPAAW
-209 PESSANNTNGDYMVG
+209 PESSGNNTNGDYMVG

-238 QYTKFSA
+238 QYTNFSSTSQY
-245 ADRDPLDNK
+245 PLDNTT
-254 SFCVN
+254 FCVN
-259 SPYYPQKHYFTLT
+259 SPNSPYRHYFTLT

-279 KAGRPID
+279 KVGSKID

-292 TADVANK
+292 TANVAN
-299 IQEAIANDSYLQN
+299 AIKKAIDKDSYLQN

-320 SKVTLTTKQDGEVTN
+320 SKVTLTTKQDGVVTN
-335 GNDYNTNGATL
+335 GNDYNTEGATL
-346 DGGTSTPSGHD
+346 AGGTSTPNGHD
-357 GATGT
+357 GAPST
-362 GLAIGAFTGG
+362 GLTIGAFTGG

-378 TETRTNPADPD
+378 TETRTDPADPD
-389 FKYTVTVVDVPAVKA
+389 LKYDVTVEDVPAVKA

-411 SSVAP
+411 SSVGP
-416 GSGMTINDYTHG
+416 GSGMTINDSTHG
-428 TSYLSFRDDNG
+428 TSYLSFRDDDG
-439 GLKYDS
+439 GLNYDS

-467 SMSNGSLIAE
+467 SMSNGSLIVE
-477 VSTGG
+477 VSKGG
-482 VYAGSHSSI
+482 VVGNNSSI
-491 TDGITADRPAAVTYT
+491 TDGITEYRPAAVTYT
-506 ATKPLTGI
+506 ATTPLTGI
-514 TNNKTGADGKT
+514 KNNKTGVDGNT

-536 ASDETMAED
+536 ASNETMAED
-545 LINKYKGKTLAPDAD
+545 LINKYKGKTFGT
-560 NRPPEYEFIDTGS
+560 NRTAEYEFIDTGS

-593 RNKVKAGK
+593 RNQVKAGK
-601 TVAEAFADVL
+601 TVAEAFANVL
-611 HGRIGNTNTE
+611 HGRIGNTE

-629 TVNGIRMKATSSGE
+629 TVNGIRMKATSPGE
-643 AGNRQ
+643 AGNSQ
-648 KVFSQTGELR
+648 KVSSQTGELR
-658 HYTIDWQNWVNTQG
+658 HYTIDWQNWVDTQG

-704 FSDLDAERPASGNAD
+704 LSDLDAERPASGNAKV
-719 MDIKTLTIDLSAVD
+719 DIKTLTIDLSAVD

-739 ETIDTKLGDYLK
+739 ETIDTELGDYLK

-776 KTVLDKTG
+776 KTVRNNTG
-784 YDKQEKGAKIG
+784 YDNQEKGAKIG

-880 DAQTTIGAQVNHMD
+880 DAQTTIGAQINHMD
-894 YADNNIIT
+894 HADNNIIT
-902 SHENIT
+902 SHENIA

-930 LLAQGS
+930 LLSQGS

-941 QANQTPQAVLSL
+941 QANQTPQAVISL

>member
-16 HENNRNEKS
+16 HENNHNEKS

-192 KVPYD
+192 DIPYD
-197 GYNTKAESPAAW
+197 GYNKKAESPAAW
-209 PESSANNTNGDYMVG
+209 PESSGNNNNGDYMVG

-238 QYTKFSA
+238 QYTNFS
-245 ADRDPLDNK
+245 DTNRDPLDNTT
-254 SFCVN
+254 FCVN
-259 SPYYPQKHYFTLT
+259 SPYYPQQHYFTLT
-272 TNTSNKY
+272 TNTSNNYEKGS
-279 KAGRPID
+279 KID
-286 ISTCAS
+286 ISRCGS
-292 TADVANK
+292 TDDVANA
-299 IQEAIANDSYLQN
+299 IQNAIASSLGN

-320 SKVTLTTKQDGEVTN
+320 SKVTLTTKQDGVVTN
-335 GNDYNTNGATL
+335 GDDYNTYGATL
-346 DGGTSTPSGHD
+346 DGGTSTPGHD

-362 GLAIGAFTGG
+362 GLNIGAFTGG

-378 TETRTNPADPD
+378 TETRTDPADPD
-389 FKYTVTVVDVPAVKA
+389 LKHTVTVEDVPAVKA

-411 SSVAP
+411 SSVAR
-416 GSGMTINDYTHG
+416 GSGVTINAYPHA

-439 GLKYDS
+439 GLNYDS

-455 YQGNFNISGMHC
+455 YQGNFDIPGMHF

-477 VSTGG
+477 VSMGG

-491 TDGITADRPAAVTYT
+491 TDGITEYRPAAVTYT
-506 ATKPLTGI
+506 ATTALTGI
-514 TNNKTGADGKT
+514 NNKHSGADGNT
-525 AHWDLDLSAYN
+525 AHWDLDLSDYN
-536 ASDETMAED
+536 ASDETKAEE
-545 LINKYKGKTLAPDAD
+545 LINKYKGKTFGTNTTA
-560 NRPPEYEFIDTGS
+560 EYEFIDTGS
-573 SAGMDGLYKVTTNT
+573 SSGMDGLYKVTTNT
-587 IDLNEV
+587 IDLNKV
-593 RNKVKAGK
+593 RNKVKAGE
-601 TVAEAFADVL
+601 TVAEAFANVL
-611 HGRIGNTNTE
+611 HGRIRNTE
-621 ILTAADNT
+621 ILKAADNT
-629 TVNGIRMKATSSGE
+629 TVNGISIKATSPGE
-643 AGNRQ
+643 AGNNQ

-704 FSDLDAERPASGNAD
+704 FSDLDAERPASGNAN

-776 KTVLDKTG
+776 KTVRNNPG
-784 YDKQEKGAKIG
+784 YDNQEKGAKIG
-795 TGIMDNIIKSNRNI
+795 TGIMDNIIKTNRNI

-880 DAQTTIGAQVNHMD
+880 DAQTTIGAQMNHMY

-908 SAESVIRDA
+908 SAESVVRDA

-941 QANQTPQAVLSL
+941 KANQTPQAVINL

>member
-173 ESSLDGEQG
+173 QSTLDGEQG
-182 PFATFGKATD
+182 PFATFGKASD
-192 KVPYD
+192 DIPYD
-197 GYNTKAESPAAW
+197 GYNQKAESPAAW
-209 PESSANNTNGDYMVG
+209 PESSVNNTNGDYMVG

-238 QYTKFSA
+238 QYTNFSA
-245 ADRDPLDNK
+245 TSQYPLDNTT
-254 SFCVN
+254 FCVN
-259 SPYYPQKHYFTLT
+259 SPNYPYRHYFTLT
-272 TNTSNKY
+272 TNTSNNY
-279 KAGRPID
+279 KEGSKID
-286 ISTCAS
+286 ISGCGS
-292 TADVANK
+292 TADVANA
-299 IQEAIANDSYLQN
+299 IQNAIANSLGN
-312 VYSVSVSG
+312 IYSVSVSG
-320 SKVTLTTKQDGEVTN
+320 SKVTLTTKRDGVVTN

-346 DGGTSTPSGHD
+346 AGGTSTPNGHA

-378 TETRTNPADPD
+378 TETRTDPADPD
-389 FKYTVTVVDVPAVKA
+389 LKYTVTVVDVPAVKA

-416 GSGMTINDYTHG
+416 GSGMTIKDAYYG
-428 TSYLSFRDDNG
+428 TSYLSFRDDDG

-455 YQGNFNISGMHC
+455 YQGNFNISGMNC

-506 ATKPLTGI
+506 ATKALTGI

-536 ASDETMAED
+536 ASDETMAEE
-545 LINKYKGKTLAPDAD
+545 LINKYKGKTFGTNMTA
-560 NRPPEYEFIDTGS
+560 EYEFIDTGS

-593 RNKVKAGK
+593 RNQVKAGK
-601 TVAEAFADVL
+601 TVAEAFANVL
-611 HGRIGNTNTE
+611 HDGRIGKTE

-629 TVNGIRMKATSSGE
+629 TVNGIRMKAASPGE

-658 HYTIDWQNWVNTQG
+658 HYTIDWQNWVDTQG

-761 SDPKTGTTTIYDQRR
+761 SDTKNGTTTIYDQRR
-776 KTVLDKTG
+776 KTVRNNTG
-784 YDKQEKGAKIG
+784 YDNQEKGAKIG

-827 VKIPQTSIDQIFG
+827 VRIPQTSIDQIFG

-852 VMTKDMRDKLLGIPP
+852 VMTKDMREKLLGIPP

-880 DAQTTIGAQVNHMD
+880 DAQTTIGSQMNHMD

>member
-173 ESSLDGEQG
+173 QSTLDGEQG

-192 KVPYD
+192 DIPYD
-197 GYNTKAESPAAW
+197 GYNKKAESPAAW
-209 PESSANNTNGDYMVG
+209 PESSVNNTNGDYMVG

-238 QYTKFSA
+238 QYTSFSA
-245 ADRDPLDNK
+245 TNQYPLDNK

-259 SPYYPQKHYFTLT
+259 SPNSPYRHYFTLT
-272 TNTSNKY
+272 TNTRNNY
-279 KAGRPID
+279 KEGSTIG
-286 ISTCAS
+286 ISGCGS

-299 IQEAIANDSYLQN
+299 IQNAIDSYLQN

-320 SKVTLTTKQDGEVTN
+320 SKVTLTTKQDGVVTN
-335 GNDYNTNGATL
+335 GNDYNTEGATL
-346 DGGTSTPSGHD
+346 AGGTSTPNGHD
-357 GATGT
+357 GAKGT
-362 GLAIGAFTGG
+362 GLAIGTFTGG

-378 TETRTNPADPD
+378 TETRTDPADPD
-389 FKYTVTVVDVPAVKA
+389 LKYTVTVEDVPAVKA

-416 GSGMTINDYTHG
+416 GSGMTINDSTHG
-428 TSYLSFRDDNG
+428 TSYLSFRDDDG
-439 GLKYDS
+439 GLNYDS

-467 SMSNGSLIAE
+467 SISNGSLIVE
-477 VSTGG
+477 VSKGG
-482 VYAGSHSSI
+482 VVGNNSSI
-491 TDGITADRPAAVTYT
+491 TDGIIEDRPAAVNYT
-506 ATKPLTGI
+506 PTTPLNGI
-514 TNNKTGADGKT
+514 KNNKTGADGNT

-545 LINKYKGKTLAPDAD
+545 LINKYKGKTLAPDED

-593 RNKVKAGK
+593 RNQVKAGK
-601 TVAEAFADVL
+601 TVAEAFANVL
-611 HGRIGNTNTE
+611 HGRIGNTE

-629 TVNGIRMKATSSGE
+629 TVNGIRMKATSPGE
-643 AGNRQ
+643 VGNSQ
-648 KVFSQTGELR
+648 KVSSQTGELR
-658 HYTIDWQNWVNTQG
+658 HYTIDWQNWVDTQG

-704 FSDLDAERPASGNAD
+704 FSDLDAERPASGNAN

-827 VKIPQTSIDQIFG
+827 VRIPQISIDQIFG

-852 VMTKDMRDKLLGIPP
+852 VMTKDMREKLLGIPP

-880 DAQTTIGAQVNHMD
+880 DAQTTIGAQMNHMD

-902 SHENIT
+902 SHENTT

-941 QANQTPQAVLSL
+941 QANQTPQAVISL

>member
-192 KVPYD
+192 DIPYD
-197 GYNTKAESPAAW
+197 GYNKKAESPAAW
-209 PESSANNTNGDYMVG
+209 PESSGNNTNGDYMVG

-238 QYTKFSA
+238 QYTNFSSTSQY
-245 ADRDPLDNK
+245 PLDNTT
-254 SFCVN
+254 FCVN
-259 SPYYPQKHYFTLT
+259 SPNSPYRHYFTLT

-279 KAGRPID
+279 KVGSKID

-292 TADVANK
+292 TANVAN
-299 IQEAIANDSYLQN
+299 AIKKAIDKDSYLQN

-320 SKVTLTTKQDGEVTN
+320 SKVTLTTKQDGVVTN
-335 GNDYNTNGATL
+335 GNDYNTEGATL
-346 DGGTSTPSGHD
+346 AGGTSTPNGHD
-357 GATGT
+357 GAPST
-362 GLAIGAFTGG
+362 GLTIGAFTGG

-378 TETRTNPADPD
+378 TETRTDPADPD
-389 FKYTVTVVDVPAVKA
+389 LKYDVTVEDVPAVKA

-416 GSGMTINDYTHG
+416 GSGMTINDSTHG
-428 TSYLSFRDDNG
+428 TSYLSFRDDDG
-439 GLKYDS
+439 GLNYDS

-467 SMSNGSLIAE
+467 SMSNGSLIVE
-477 VSTGG
+477 VSKGG
-482 VYAGSHSSI
+482 VVGNNSSI
-491 TDGITADRPAAVTYT
+491 TDGITEYRPAAVTYT
-506 ATKPLTGI
+506 ATTPLTGI
-514 TNNKTGADGKT
+514 KNNKTGVDGNT

-536 ASDETMAED
+536 ASNETMAED
-545 LINKYKGKTLAPDAD
+545 LINKYKGKTFGT
-560 NRPPEYEFIDTGS
+560 NRTAEYEFIDTGS

-593 RNKVKAGK
+593 RNQVKAGK
-601 TVAEAFADVL
+601 TVAEAFANVL
-611 HGRIGNTNTE
+611 HGRIGNTE

-629 TVNGIRMKATSSGE
+629 TVNGIRMKATSPGE
-643 AGNRQ
+643 AGNSQ
-648 KVFSQTGELR
+648 KVSSQTGELR
-658 HYTIDWQNWVNTQG
+658 HYTIDWQNWVDTQG

-704 FSDLDAERPASGNAD
+704 LSDLDAERPASGNAKV
-719 MDIKTLTIDLSAVD
+719 DIKALTIDLSAVD

-739 ETIDTKLGDYLK
+739 ETIDTELGDYLK

-776 KTVLDKTG
+776 KTVRNNTG
-784 YDKQEKGAKIG
+784 YDNQEKGAKIG

-880 DAQTTIGAQVNHMD
+880 DAQTTIGAQINHMD

-902 SHENIT
+902 SHENIA

-930 LLAQGS
+930 LLSQGS

-941 QANQTPQAVLSL
+941 QANQTPQAVISL

>member
-173 ESSLDGEQG
+173 QSTLDGEQG

-192 KVPYD
+192 DIPYD
-197 GYNTKAESPAAW
+197 GYNKKAESPAAW
-209 PESSANNTNGDYMVG
+209 PESSVNNTNGDYMVG

-238 QYTKFSA
+238 QYTNFSA
-245 ADRDPLDNK
+245 TSQYPLDNTT
-254 SFCVN
+254 FCVN
-259 SPYYPQKHYFTLT
+259 SPNYPYRHYFTLT
-272 TNTSNKY
+272 TNTSNNY
-279 KAGRPID
+279 KEGSKID
-286 ISTCAS
+286 ISGCGS
-292 TADVANK
+292 TADVANA
-299 IQEAIANDSYLQN
+299 IQNAIANSLGN

-320 SKVTLTTKQDGEVTN
+320 SKVTLTTKQDGVVTN
-335 GNDYNTNGATL
+335 GNDYNANGATL
-346 DGGTSTPSGHD
+346 AGGTSTASGHD
-357 GATGT
+357 GAKGT

-389 FKYTVTVVDVPAVKA
+389 LKYTVTVVDVPAVKA

-411 SSVAP
+411 SSVTP
-416 GSGMTINDYTHG
+416 GSGMTIKDAYYG

-467 SMSNGSLIAE
+467 SMSNGSLMAE

-482 VYAGSHSSI
+482 VYGGNNSSI
-491 TDGITADRPAAVTYT
+491 TDGITEYRPAAVTYT
-506 ATKPLTGI
+506 ATTPLTGI
-514 TNNKTGADGKT
+514 TNNKTGVDGNT
-525 AHWDLDLSAYN
+525 AHWDLDLSDYN
-536 ASDETMAED
+536 ASKETMAED
-545 LINKYKGKTLAPDAD
+545 LINKYKGKTFGT
-560 NRPPEYEFIDTGS
+560 NRTAEYEFIDTGS

-593 RNKVKAGK
+593 RNQVKAGK
-601 TVAEAFADVL
+601 TVAEAFANVL
-611 HGRIGNTNTE
+611 HGHIGNTE

-629 TVNGIRMKATSSGE
+629 TVNGIRMKATSPGE
-643 AGNRQ
+643 VGNSQ
-648 KVFSQTGELR
+648 KVSSQTGELR
-658 HYTIDWQNWVNTQG
+658 HYTIDWQKWADTQG
-672 ITDIPAALHEKGIRF
+672 VTDIPAALHEKGIRF

-704 FSDLDAERPASGNAD
+704 FSDLDAERPASGNAKV
-719 MDIKTLTIDLSAVD
+719 DIKTLTIDLSAVD
-733 SVETLV
+733 SVETL
-739 ETIDTKLGDYLK
+739 DW
-751 NKYKHNLLVT
+751 HN
-761 SDPKTGTTTIYDQRR
+761 D
-776 KTVLDKTG
+776 
-784 YDKQEKGAKIG
+784 
-795 TGIMDNIIKSNRNI
+795 
-809 YVNDL
+809 DL
-814 VVQHTDKASMNIH
+814 
-827 VKIPQTSIDQIFG
+827 
-840 YKEGTRHISEYN
+840 
-852 VMTKDMRDKLLGIPP
+852 
-867 DKGILDRGIDYLL
+867 
-880 DAQTTIGAQVNHMD
+880 
-894 YADNNIIT
+894 
-902 SHENIT
+902 
-908 SAESVIRDA
+908 
-917 DMAKTMME
+917 
-925 YAKSN
+925 
-930 LLAQGS
+930 
-936 QSMLA
+936 
-941 QANQTPQAVLSL
+941 
-953 LQ
+953 

>member
-173 ESSLDGEQG
+173 QSTLDGEQG

-192 KVPYD
+192 DIPYD
-197 GYNTKAESPAAW
+197 GYNKKAESPAAW
-209 PESSANNTNGDYMVG
+209 PESSGNNTNGDYMVG

-238 QYTKFSA
+238 QYTNFSSTSQY
-245 ADRDPLDNK
+245 PLDNTT
-254 SFCVN
+254 FCVN
-259 SPYYPQKHYFTLT
+259 SPNSPYRHYFTLT

-279 KAGRPID
+279 KVGSKID

-292 TADVANK
+292 TANVAN
-299 IQEAIANDSYLQN
+299 AIKKAIDKDSYLQN

-320 SKVTLTTKQDGEVTN
+320 SKVTLTTKQDGVVTN
-335 GNDYNTNGATL
+335 GNDYNTEGATL
-346 DGGTSTPSGHD
+346 AGGTSTPNGHD
-357 GATGT
+357 GAPST
-362 GLAIGAFTGG
+362 GLTIGAFTGG

-378 TETRTNPADPD
+378 TETRTDPADPD
-389 FKYTVTVVDVPAVKA
+389 LKYDVTVEDVPAVKA

-416 GSGMTINDYTHG
+416 GSGMTINDSTHG
-428 TSYLSFRDDNG
+428 TSYLSFRDDDG
-439 GLKYDS
+439 GLNYDS

-467 SMSNGSLIAE
+467 SMSNGSLIVE
-477 VSTGG
+477 VSKGG
-482 VYAGSHSSI
+482 VVGNNSSI
-491 TDGITADRPAAVTYT
+491 TDGITEYRPAAVTYT
-506 ATKPLTGI
+506 ATTPLTGI
-514 TNNKTGADGKT
+514 KNNKTGVDGNT

-536 ASDETMAED
+536 ASNETMAED
-545 LINKYKGKTLAPDAD
+545 LINKYKGKTFGT
-560 NRPPEYEFIDTGS
+560 NRTAEYEFIDTGS

-593 RNKVKAGK
+593 RNQVKAGK
-601 TVAEAFADVL
+601 TVAEAFANVL
-611 HGRIGNTNTE
+611 HGRIGNTE

-629 TVNGIRMKATSSGE
+629 TVNGIRIKATSPGE
-643 AGNRQ
+643 AGNTQ
-648 KVFSQTGELR
+648 KVSSKTGELR
-658 HYTIDWQNWVNTQG
+658 HYTIDWQKWADNQG
-672 ITDIPAALHEKGIRF
+672 ITDIPAALHENGIRF

-704 FSDLDAERPASGNAD
+704 FSDLDAERPASGNAN

-776 KTVLDKTG
+776 KTVRNNAG
-784 YDKQEKGAKIG
+784 YDNQEKGAKIG

-814 VVQHTDKASMNIH
+814 VVQHTDKANMNIH

-867 DKGILDRGIDYLL
+867 DKGILDKGINYLL
-880 DAQTTIGAQVNHMD
+880 DAQTTIGAQMNHMD

-941 QANQTPQAVLSL
+941 QANQTPQAVISL

>member
-173 ESSLDGEQG
+173 ESTLDGEQG
-182 PFATFGKATD
+182 PFATFGKLTD
-192 KVPYD
+192 DIPYD
-197 GYNTKAESPAAW
+197 GYNTKAESPADW

-238 QYTKFSA
+238 KYTNFSA
-245 ADRDPLDNK
+245 TSQYPLDNT

-272 TNTSNKY
+272 TNTSNNY
-279 KAGRPID
+279 KSGSKID
-286 ISTCAS
+286 ISGCGS
-292 TADVANK
+292 TADVANA
-299 IQEAIANDSYLQN
+299 IQNAIANDSSLGN
-312 VYSVSVSG
+312 VYSVSVNG
-320 SKVTLTTKQDGEVTN
+320 SKVTLTTKRDGVVTN

-378 TETRTNPADPD
+378 TETKPNPADPD
-389 FKYTVTVVDVPAVKA
+389 LKDTVTVVDVPAVKA

-416 GSGMTINDYTHG
+416 GSGMTIKNAYKGET
-428 TSYLSFRDDNG
+428 YLSFRDDNG

-467 SMSNGSLIAE
+467 SMSNGSLKAE

-482 VYAGSHSSI
+482 VAGNNYSI

-506 ATKPLTGI
+506 ATKPLNGI
-514 TNNKTGADGKT
+514 TNHKTGADGKK
-525 AHWDLDLSAYN
+525 AHWDFNLSAYN
-536 ASDETMAED
+536 ASDETKAEE

-573 SAGMDGLYKVTTNT
+573 SAGMDGLYKVTTTT
-587 IDLNEV
+587 IDLNDV
-593 RNKVKAGK
+593 RNQVKAGK
-601 TVAEAFADVL
+601 TVAEAFANVL
-611 HGRIGNTNTE
+611 RGRIGNSNTE

-629 TVNGIRMKATSSGE
+629 TVNGISIKAASPGE

-648 KVFSQTGELR
+648 KIFSQTGELR
-658 HYTIDWQNWVNTQG
+658 HYTIDWQNWVDTQG

-751 NKYKHNLLVT
+751 NKYRHNLLVT

-776 KTVLDKTG
+776 KTVRDDTR
-784 YDKQEKGAKIG
+784 YDNQEKGAKIG

-814 VVQHTDKASMNIH
+814 VVQHTDKANMNIH
-827 VKIPQTSIDQIFG
+827 VRIPQTSIDQIFG

-852 VMTKDMRDKLLGIPP
+852 VMTKDMREKLLGIPP

-880 DAQTTIGAQVNHMD
+880 DAQTTIGSQMNHMD

-941 QANQTPQAVLSL
+941 QANQTPQAVMNL

>member
-1 MGMSIY
+1 M
-7 NNLTAMSAL
+7 
-16 HENNRNEKS
+16 
-25 LAKMLKRAA
+25 
-34 SGMKINSA
+34 
-42 GDDASGYAISEKM
+42 
-55 RVKLRALEQN
+55 
-65 DRNVKNGASMLRTAS
+65 
-80 GAVQEQTNLLK
+80 
-91 TIKQK
+91 
-96 VIDASN
+96 
-102 DTNTDQ
+102 
-108 DREVIQKEIDHC
+108 
-120 YSQMAD
+120 
-126 IVYDTEFN
+126 
-134 GEKILL
+134 L

-182 PFATFGKATD
+182 PFATFGKD
-192 KVPYD
+192 SDNIPYD
-197 GYNTKAESPAAW
+197 GYNKKAENPATW
-209 PESSANNTNGDYMVG
+209 LESSAKNNGDRMVG

-238 QYTKFSA
+238 QYTNFSA
-245 ADRDPLDNK
+245 TNQDPLDNTT
-254 SFCVN
+254 FRVN
-259 SPYYPQKHYFTLT
+259 TPNYPYNHYFTLT
-272 TNTSNKY
+272 THMSNNYEKGS
-279 KAGRPID
+279 KID
-286 ISTCAS
+286 ISRCGS

-299 IQEAIANDSYLQN
+299 IKDAIANDSSLQN
-312 VYSVSVSG
+312 VYSVSVSD
-320 SKVTLTTKQDGEVTN
+320 SKVTLTTKQDGVVTN
-335 GNDYNTNGATL
+335 GNDYNTEGEPLA
-346 DGGTSTPSGHD
+346 GYTSTPNGH
-357 GATGT
+357 AAAPGT
-362 GLAIGAFTGG
+362 GLTIGAFTGG

-378 TETRTNPADPD
+378 TETRTDPADPD
-389 FKYTVTVVDVPAVKA
+389 LKYPVTVVDVPEVKA

-411 SSVAP
+411 SSVVP
-416 GSGMTINDYTHG
+416 GSGMTINDSTHG
-428 TSYLSFRDDNG
+428 TSYLSFRGDDG
-439 GLKYDS
+439 GLHYDS

-455 YQGNFNISGMHC
+455 YQGNFDISGMNC
-467 SMSNGSLIAE
+467 SMSNGSLIVE
-477 VSTGG
+477 VSEGG
-482 VYAGSHSSI
+482 VVGNNSSI
-491 TDGITADRPAAVTYT
+491 TDGIKPYRPPAVTYT
-506 ATKPLTGI
+506 ATTALNYI
-514 TNNKTGADGKT
+514 QNHQRGADGNT
-525 AHWDLDLSAYN
+525 AHWDLNLSAYN
-536 ASDETMAED
+536 ASDEIMAEE
-545 LINKYKGKTLAPDAD
+545 LIKRYTGKTFGT
-560 NRPPEYEFIDTGS
+560 NTTTEYEFIDTGS
-573 SAGMDGLYKVTTNT
+573 SSGMDGLYKVTTNT

-593 RNKVKAGK
+593 RNQVKAGNT
-601 TVAEAFADVL
+601 TVAEAFANVL
-611 HGRIGNTNTE
+611 HGHIGNTE
-621 ILTAADNT
+621 ILKDADNT
-629 TVNGIRMKATSSGE
+629 TVNGIRMKATSPGE
-643 AGNRQ
+643 AGNNQ

-658 HYTIDWQNWVNTQG
+658 HYTIDWQKWVNTQG

-704 FSDLDAERPASGNAD
+704 FSDLDAERPASGNAN

-761 SDPKTGTTTIYDQRR
+761 SDPKAGTTTIYDQRR
-776 KTVLDKTG
+776 KTVRNNPG
-784 YDKQEKGAKIG
+784 YDNQEKGAKIG
-795 TGIMDNIIKSNRNI
+795 TGIMDNIIKTNRNI

-880 DAQTTIGAQVNHMD
+880 DAQTTIGAQMNHMD

-917 DMAKTMME
+917 DMAKAMME

-941 QANQTPQAVLSL
+941 QANQTPQAVINL

>member
-173 ESSLDGEQG
+173 QSTLDGEQG

-192 KVPYD
+192 DIPYD
-197 GYNTKAESPAAW
+197 GYNKKAESPAAW
-209 PESSANNTNGDYMVG
+209 PESSGNNTNGDYMVG

-238 QYTKFSA
+238 QYTNFSSTSQY
-245 ADRDPLDNK
+245 PLDNTT
-254 SFCVN
+254 FCVN
-259 SPYYPQKHYFTLT
+259 SPNSPYRHYFTLT

-279 KAGRPID
+279 KVGSKID

-292 TADVANK
+292 TANVAN
-299 IQEAIANDSYLQN
+299 AIKKAIDKDSYLQN

-320 SKVTLTTKQDGEVTN
+320 SKVTLTTKQDGVVTN
-335 GNDYNTNGATL
+335 GNDYNTEGATL
-346 DGGTSTPSGHD
+346 AGGTSTPNGHD
-357 GATGT
+357 GAPST
-362 GLAIGAFTGG
+362 GLTIGAFTGG

-378 TETRTNPADPD
+378 TETRTDPADPD
-389 FKYTVTVVDVPAVKA
+389 LKYDVTVEDVPAVKA

-416 GSGMTINDYTHG
+416 GSGMTINDSTHG
-428 TSYLSFRDDNG
+428 TSYLSFRDDDG
-439 GLKYDS
+439 GLNYYS

-467 SMSNGSLIAE
+467 SMSNGSLIVE
-477 VSTGG
+477 VSKGG
-482 VYAGSHSSI
+482 VVGNNSSI
-491 TDGITADRPAAVTYT
+491 TDGITEYRPAAVTYT
-506 ATKPLTGI
+506 ATTPLTGI
-514 TNNKTGADGKT
+514 KNNKTGVDGNT

-536 ASDETMAED
+536 ASNETMAED
-545 LINKYKGKTLAPDAD
+545 LINKYKGKTFGT
-560 NRPPEYEFIDTGS
+560 NRTAEYEFIDTGS

-593 RNKVKAGK
+593 RNQVKAGK
-601 TVAEAFADVL
+601 TVAEAFANVL
-611 HGRIGNTNTE
+611 HGRIGNTE

-629 TVNGIRMKATSSGE
+629 TVNGIRMKATSPGE
-643 AGNRQ
+643 AGNSQ
-648 KVFSQTGELR
+648 KVSSQTGELR
-658 HYTIDWQNWVNTQG
+658 HYTIDWQNWVDTQG

-704 FSDLDAERPASGNAD
+704 LSDLDAERPASGNAKV
-719 MDIKTLTIDLSAVD
+719 DIKTLTIDLSAVD

-739 ETIDTKLGDYLK
+739 ETIDTELGDYLK

-776 KTVLDKTG
+776 KTVRNNTG
-784 YDKQEKGAKIG
+784 YDNQEKGAKIG

-880 DAQTTIGAQVNHMD
+880 DAQTTIGAKINHMD

-902 SHENIT
+902 SHENIA

-930 LLAQGS
+930 LLSQGS

-941 QANQTPQAVLSL
+941 QANQTPQAVISL

>member
-173 ESSLDGEQG
+173 QSTLDGEQG
-182 PFATFGKATD
+182 PFATFGKASD
-192 KVPYD
+192 DIPYD
-197 GYNTKAESPAAW
+197 GYNQKAESPAAW
-209 PESSANNTNGDYMVG
+209 PESSVNNTNGDYMVG

-238 QYTKFSA
+238 QYTNFSA
-245 ADRDPLDNK
+245 TSQYPLDNTT
-254 SFCVN
+254 FCVN
-259 SPYYPQKHYFTLT
+259 SPNYPYRHYFTLT
-272 TNTSNKY
+272 TNTSNNY
-279 KAGRPID
+279 KEGSKID
-286 ISTCAS
+286 ISGCGS
-292 TADVANK
+292 TADVANA
-299 IQEAIANDSYLQN
+299 INNAIAKDSSLGN
-312 VYSVSVSG
+312 VYSVRVSG
-320 SKVTLTTKQDGEVTN
+320 SKVTLTTKQDGVVTN

-346 DGGTSTPSGHD
+346 AGGTSTPNGHD
-357 GATGT
+357 RAPATGLT
-362 GLAIGAFTGG
+362 IGAFTGG

-389 FKYTVTVVDVPAVKA
+389 LKYTVTVVDVPAVKA

-411 SSVAP
+411 SSVTP

-445 ASGHYTVGRN
+445 VSGHYTVGRN
-455 YQGNFNISGMHC
+455 YQGNFNISGMNC

-491 TDGITADRPAAVTYT
+491 TDGITEDRPAAVTYT
-506 ATKPLTGI
+506 ATTSLTGI
-514 TNNKTGADGKT
+514 KNNKTGADGNT

-536 ASDETMAED
+536 ALDETKAEE
-545 LINKYKGKTLAPDAD
+545 LINKYKGKTFGT
-560 NRPPEYEFIDTGS
+560 NTTSEYEFIDTGS

-587 IDLNEV
+587 IDFNEV
-593 RNKVKAGK
+593 RNQVKAGK
-601 TVAEAFADVL
+601 TVAEAFANVL
-611 HGRIGNTNTE
+611 HGRIGNTE

-629 TVNGIRMKATSSGE
+629 TVNGIRMKATSPGE
-643 AGNRQ
+643 AGNSQ
-648 KVFSQTGELR
+648 KVSSQTGELR
-658 HYTIDWQNWVNTQG
+658 HYTIDWQNWVDTQG
-672 ITDIPAALHEKGIRF
+672 IMDIPAALHEKGIRF

-704 FSDLDAERPASGNAD
+704 LSDLDAERPASGNAKV
-719 MDIKTLTIDLSAVD
+719 DIKTLTIDLSAVD

-739 ETIDTKLGDYLK
+739 ETIDTELGDYLK

-761 SDPKTGTTTIYDQRR
+761 SDPKTGTTTIYDQRW
-776 KTVLDKTG
+776 KTVRNNTG
-784 YDKQEKGAKIG
+784 YDNQEKGAKIG

-852 VMTKDMRDKLLGIPP
+852 VMTNDMREKLLGIPP

-880 DAQTTIGAQVNHMD
+880 DAQTTIGAQMNHMD
-894 YADNNIIT
+894 YADSNIIT

-930 LLAQGS
+930 LLSQGS

>member
-108 DREVIQKEIDHC
+108 DREVIQKEINHC

-192 KVPYD
+192 DIPYD

-209 PESSANNTNGDYMVG
+209 PESSVNNTNGDYMVG

-238 QYTKFSA
+238 QYTNFSA
-245 ADRDPLDNK
+245 TSQYPLDNTT
-254 SFCVN
+254 FCVN
-259 SPYYPQKHYFTLT
+259 SPNSPYRHYFTLT
-272 TNTSNKY
+272 TNTSNNY
-279 KAGRPID
+279 KEGSKID
-286 ISTCAS
+286 ISGCSS
-292 TADVANK
+292 TDDVANA
-299 IQEAIANDSYLQN
+299 IQNAIANDGSLGN

-320 SKVTLTTKQDGEVTN
+320 SKVTLTTKQDGVVTN

-346 DGGTSTPSGHD
+346 AGGTSTASGHD
-357 GATGT
+357 GAKGT
-362 GLAIGAFTGG
+362 GLAIGTFTGG

-378 TETRTNPADPD
+378 TETRTDPADPD
-389 FKYTVTVVDVPAVKA
+389 LKYPVTVVDVPAVKA

-467 SMSNGSLIAE
+467 SISNGSLIAE

-482 VYAGSHSSI
+482 VYAGNHSSI
-491 TDGITADRPAAVTYT
+491 TDGITEYRPAAVTYT
-506 ATKPLTGI
+506 ATTPLTGI
-514 TNNKTGADGKT
+514 TNNKTGADGNT

-545 LINKYKGKTLAPDAD
+545 LINKYKGKTFGT
-560 NRPPEYEFIDTGS
+560 NRTVEYEFIDTGS

-593 RNKVKAGK
+593 RNQVKSGK
-601 TVAEAFADVL
+601 TVAEAFANVL
-611 HGRIGNTNTE
+611 HGRIGNTE

-629 TVNGIRMKATSSGE
+629 TVNGIRMKATSPGE
-643 AGNRQ
+643 AGNSQ
-648 KVFSQTGELR
+648 KVSSQTGELR
-658 HYTIDWQNWVNTQG
+658 HYTIDWQNWADTQG

-704 FSDLDAERPASGNAD
+704 FSDLDAERPASGNAN

-751 NKYKHNLLVT
+751 NKYQHNLLVT

-776 KTVLDKTG
+776 KTVRNNTG
-784 YDKQEKGAKIG
+784 YDNQEKGAKIG

-867 DKGILDRGIDYLL
+867 DKGILDKGINYLL
-880 DAQTTIGAQVNHMD
+880 DAQTTIGAQINHMD
-894 YADNNIIT
+894 YADSNIIT

-930 LLAQGS
+930 LLSQGS

-941 QANQTPQAVLSL
+941 QANQTPQAVISL

>member
-1 MGMSIY
+1 M
-7 NNLTAMSAL
+7 
-16 HENNRNEKS
+16 
-25 LAKMLKRAA
+25 
-34 SGMKINSA
+34 
-42 GDDASGYAISEKM
+42 
-55 RVKLRALEQN
+55 
-65 DRNVKNGASMLRTAS
+65 
-80 GAVQEQTNLLK
+80 LK

-134 GEKILL
+134 GKKILL

-182 PFATFGKATD
+182 PFATFGKD
-192 KVPYD
+192 SDNIPYD
-197 GYNTKAESPAAW
+197 GYNKKAESPAAAW
-209 PESSANNTNGDYMVG
+209 PESSVNNTNGDYMVG
-224 GTKGVSNTIDLDLS
+224 GTKGVSNTIDFDLS
-238 QYTKFSA
+238 TYTNFSA
-245 ADRDPLDNK
+245 TNRDPLDNK
-254 SFCVN
+254 TFCVN
-259 SPYYPQKHYFTLT
+259 TPNYPYPHPHYFTLT
-272 TNTSNKY
+272 TNTRNNY
-279 KAGRPID
+279 KEGSKID
-286 ISTCAS
+286 ISGCS
-292 TADVANK
+292 SIADVANEIK
-299 IQEAIANDSYLQN
+299 KAIANDSSLQN

-320 SKVTLTTKQDGEVTN
+320 SKVTLTTKQDGVVTN
-335 GNDYNTNGATL
+335 GSNYNTYGATL
-346 DGGTSTPSGHD
+346 AGGTSTPNGHD

-362 GLAIGAFTGG
+362 GLNIGAFTGG

-378 TETRTNPADPD
+378 TETITDPADPD
-389 FKYTVTVVDVPAVKA
+389 LKHTVTVVDVPEVKA

-416 GSGMTINDYTHG
+416 GSGVTINAYPHA

-439 GLKYDS
+439 GLNYDS

-455 YQGNFNISGMHC
+455 YQGNFDIPGMNC

-477 VSTGG
+477 VSMGG
-482 VYAGSHSSI
+482 VYAERHSSI
-491 TDGITADRPAAVTYT
+491 TDGITEDRPAAVTYT
-506 ATKPLTGI
+506 ATTPLAGI
-514 TNNKTGADGKT
+514 KNKQTGADGNT
-525 AHWDLDLSAYN
+525 AHWDLNLLAYN
-536 ASDETMAED
+536 ASDETMAEE
-545 LINKYKGKTLAPDAD
+545 LINRYKGKTFGT
-560 NRPPEYEFIDTGS
+560 NTTTEYEFIDTGS
-573 SAGMDGLYKVTTNT
+573 SSGMDGLYKVTINT
-587 IDLNEV
+587 IDLNKV
-593 RNKVKAGK
+593 RNLVKAGK
-601 TVAEAFADVL
+601 TVAYAFANVL
-611 HGRIGNTNTE
+611 NEHIDNTE
-621 ILTAADNT
+621 ILKAADNT
-629 TVNGIRMKATSSGE
+629 TVNGISIKATSPGE
-643 AGNRQ
+643 AGNNQ

-704 FSDLDAERPASGNAD
+704 FSDLDAERPASGNAN

-761 SDPKTGTTTIYDQRR
+761 SDPKAGTTTIYDQRR
-776 KTVLDKTG
+776 KTVLNNPG
-784 YDKQEKGAKIG
+784 YDNQKKGAKIG
-795 TGIMDNIIKSNRNI
+795 TGIMDNIIKTNRNI

-880 DAQTTIGAQVNHMD
+880 DAQTIIGAQMNHMD

-917 DMAKTMME
+917 DMAKAMME

-941 QANQTPQAVLSL
+941 QANQTPQAVISL

>member
-173 ESSLDGEQG
+173 QSTLDGEQG
-182 PFATFGKATD
+182 QFATFGKATD
-192 KVPYD
+192 DIPYD
-197 GYNTKAESPAAW
+197 GYNQKAESSAAW
-209 PESSANNTNGDYMVG
+209 PESSVNNTNGDYMVG

-238 QYTKFSA
+238 QYTNFSA
-245 ADRDPLDNK
+245 TSRDPLDNK

-259 SPYYPQKHYFTLT
+259 SPNSPYRHYFTLT
-272 TNTSNKY
+272 TNTSNNY
-279 KAGRPID
+279 TEGSTID
-286 ISTCAS
+286 ISGCSS
-292 TADVANK
+292 TADVANA
-299 IQEAIANDSYLQN
+299 INNAIANDSSLGN

-320 SKVTLTTKQDGEVTN
+320 SKVTLTTKQDGVVTN
-335 GNDYNTNGATL
+335 GNDYNTEGATL
-346 DGGTSTPSGHD
+346 AGGTSAPNGHD
-357 GATGT
+357 GAPGT
-362 GLAIGAFTGG
+362 GLTIGAFTGG

-378 TETRTNPADPD
+378 TETRTDPADPD
-389 FKYTVTVVDVPAVKA
+389 LKYSVTVVDVPAVKA
-404 KLEIPNI
+404 KLEIHNI

-416 GSGMTINDYTHG
+416 GSGMTIKDAYYG
-428 TSYLSFRDDNG
+428 ESYLSFRDDDG
-439 GLKYDS
+439 GLNYDS

-467 SMSNGSLIAE
+467 SMSNGSLMAE

-482 VYAGSHSSI
+482 VDAGNNSSI
-491 TDGITADRPAAVTYT
+491 TDGITKDRPTAVTYT
-506 ATKPLTGI
+506 ATKPLAGI
-514 TNNKTGADGKT
+514 KNNKTGVDGNT

-536 ASDETMAED
+536 ASKETMAED
-545 LINKYKGKTLAPDAD
+545 LINKYKGKTFGT
-560 NRPPEYEFIDTGS
+560 NRTAEYEFIDTDS

-593 RNKVKAGK
+593 RNQVKAGK
-601 TVAEAFADVL
+601 TVAEAFANVL
-611 HGRIGNTNTE
+611 HGRIGNTE

-629 TVNGIRMKATSSGE
+629 TVNGIRMKATSPGE
-643 AGNRQ
+643 VGNSQ
-648 KVFSQTGELR
+648 KVSSQTGELR
-658 HYTIDWQNWVNTQG
+658 HYTIDWQNWVDTQG

-704 FSDLDAERPASGNAD
+704 FSDLDAERPASGNAKV
-719 MDIKTLTIDLSAVD
+719 DIKTLTIDLSAVD

-776 KTVLDKTG
+776 KTVRNNTG
-784 YDKQEKGAKIG
+784 YDNQEKGAKIG

-867 DKGILDRGIDYLL
+867 DKGILDKGINYLL
-880 DAQTTIGAQVNHMD
+880 DAQTTIGAQINHMD
-894 YADNNIIT
+894 YADSNIIT

-941 QANQTPQAVLSL
+941 QANQTPQAVISL

>member
-159 ADDSDIPGLLADAN
+159 ADDSDIPGLLADADQ
-173 ESSLDGEQG
+173 STLDGEQG

-192 KVPYD
+192 DIPYD
-197 GYNTKAESPAAW
+197 GYNKKAESPAAW
-209 PESSANNTNGDYMVG
+209 PESSVNNTNGDYMVG

-238 QYTKFSA
+238 KYTNFSA
-245 ADRDPLDNK
+245 TSQYPLDNT

-279 KAGRPID
+279 KVGSKID
-286 ISTCAS
+286 ISGCGS
-292 TADVANK
+292 TADVANA
-299 IQEAIANDSYLQN
+299 IQNAIANDSSLGN
-312 VYSVSVSG
+312 VYSVSVNG
-320 SKVTLTTKQDGEVTN
+320 SKVTLTTKQDGVVTN
-335 GNDYNTNGATL
+335 GNDYNTEGATL
-346 DGGTSTPSGHD
+346 AGGTSTPNGHD
-357 GATGT
+357 GAPST

-378 TETRTNPADPD
+378 TETRTDPADPD
-389 FKYTVTVVDVPAVKA
+389 LKYDVTVEDVPAVKA

-416 GSGMTINDYTHG
+416 GSGMTINDSTHG
-428 TSYLSFRDDNG
+428 TSYLSFRDDDG
-439 GLKYDS
+439 GLNYDS

-467 SMSNGSLIAE
+467 SMSNGSLIVE
-477 VSTGG
+477 VSKGG
-482 VYAGSHSSI
+482 VVGNNSSI
-491 TDGITADRPAAVTYT
+491 TDGITEYRPAAVTYT
-506 ATKPLTGI
+506 ATTPLTGI
-514 TNNKTGADGKT
+514 TNNKTGADGNT

-536 ASDETMAED
+536 ASDETKAEE
-545 LINKYKGKTLAPDAD
+545 LINKYKGKTFGT
-560 NRPPEYEFIDTGS
+560 NRTAEYEFIDTGS

-587 IDLNEV
+587 IDLNDV
-593 RNKVKAGK
+593 RNQVKAGK
-601 TVAEAFADVL
+601 TVAEAFANVL
-611 HGRIGNTNTE
+611 HGRIGNTE

-629 TVNGIRMKATSSGE
+629 TVNGIRIKATSPGE
-643 AGNRQ
+643 AGNTQ
-648 KVFSQTGELR
+648 KVSSKTGELR
-658 HYTIDWQNWVNTQG
+658 HYTIDWQKWADNQG
-672 ITDIPAALHEKGIRF
+672 ITDIPAALHENGIRF

-704 FSDLDAERPASGNAD
+704 FSDLDAERPASGNAN

-776 KTVLDKTG
+776 KTVRNNAG
-784 YDKQEKGAKIG
+784 YDNQEKGAKIG

-814 VVQHTDKASMNIH
+814 VVQHTDKANMNIH

-852 VMTKDMRDKLLGIPP
+852 VMTNDMREKLLGIPP

-880 DAQTTIGAQVNHMD
+880 DAQTTIGAQMNHMD

-941 QANQTPQAVLSL
+941 QANQTPQAVISL

>member
-1 MGMSIY
+1 M
-7 NNLTAMSAL
+7 
-16 HENNRNEKS
+16 
-25 LAKMLKRAA
+25 
-34 SGMKINSA
+34 
-42 GDDASGYAISEKM
+42 
-55 RVKLRALEQN
+55 EQN

-173 ESSLDGEQG
+173 QSTLDGEQG
-182 PFATFGKATD
+182 PFATFGKASD
-192 KVPYD
+192 DIPYD
-197 GYNTKAESPAAW
+197 GYNQKAESPAAW
-209 PESSANNTNGDYMVG
+209 PESSVNNTNGDYMVG

-238 QYTKFSA
+238 QYTNFSA
-245 ADRDPLDNK
+245 TSQYPLDNTT
-254 SFCVN
+254 FCVN
-259 SPYYPQKHYFTLT
+259 SPNYPYRHYFTLT
-272 TNTSNKY
+272 TNTSNNY
-279 KAGRPID
+279 KEGSKID
-286 ISTCAS
+286 ISGCGS
-292 TADVANK
+292 TADVANA
-299 IQEAIANDSYLQN
+299 INNAIAKDSSLGN
-312 VYSVSVSG
+312 VYSVRVSG
-320 SKVTLTTKQDGEVTN
+320 SKVTLTTKHDGVVTN

-346 DGGTSTPSGHD
+346 AGGTSTPNGHD
-357 GATGT
+357 RAPATGLT
-362 GLAIGAFTGG
+362 IGAFTGG

-389 FKYTVTVVDVPAVKA
+389 LKYTVTVVDVPAVKA

-411 SSVAP
+411 SSVTP

-445 ASGHYTVGRN
+445 VSGHYTVGRN
-455 YQGNFNISGMHC
+455 YQGNFNISGMNC

-491 TDGITADRPAAVTYT
+491 TDGITEDRPAAVTYT
-506 ATKPLTGI
+506 ATTSLTGI
-514 TNNKTGADGKT
+514 KNNKTGADGNT

-536 ASDETMAED
+536 ALDETKAEE
-545 LINKYKGKTLAPDAD
+545 LINKYKGKTFGT
-560 NRPPEYEFIDTGS
+560 NTTSEYEFIDTGS

-587 IDLNEV
+587 IDFNEV
-593 RNKVKAGK
+593 RNQVKAGK
-601 TVAEAFADVL
+601 TVAEAFANVL
-611 HGRIGNTNTE
+611 HGRIGNTE

-629 TVNGIRMKATSSGE
+629 TVNGIRMKATSPGE
-643 AGNRQ
+643 AGNSQ
-648 KVFSQTGELR
+648 KVSSQTGELR
-658 HYTIDWQNWVNTQG
+658 HYTIDWQNWVDTQG
-672 ITDIPAALHEKGIRF
+672 IMDIPAALHEKGIRF

-704 FSDLDAERPASGNAD
+704 LSDLDAERPASGNAKV
-719 MDIKTLTIDLSAVD
+719 DIKTLTIDLSAVD

-739 ETIDTKLGDYLK
+739 ETIDTELGDYLK

-761 SDPKTGTTTIYDQRR
+761 SDPKTGTTTIYDQRW
-776 KTVLDKTG
+776 KTVRNNTG
-784 YDKQEKGAKIG
+784 YDNQEKGAKIG

-852 VMTKDMRDKLLGIPP
+852 VMTNDMREKLLGIPP

-880 DAQTTIGAQVNHMD
+880 DAQTTIGAQMNHMD
-894 YADNNIIT
+894 YADSNIIT

-930 LLAQGS
+930 LLSQGS